1 MLAKL
6 AFGNMRKLLHD
17 YAVYFLTLVLG
28 VAVFYA
34 FNTISVQGDFLRGD
48 VGEMLG
54 AAGQVLDGVTVFLAV
69 VLGFLM
75 VYANNFLMRR
85 RKKELGLYQV
95 LGMRTGQVTVVLA
108 LETLLVAAVSFG
120 VGIALGALLSQVL
133 LFVTARMF
141 ETTVQHFSFFFST
154 DAFLLTLRC
163 FGVIF
168 VVMMVFNWL
177 TLRRVRLIDLMGAA
191 RHNER
196 QFVRRVPL
204 AIVLTV
210 TGLVL
215 IGAAYWRLTRDG
227 FPTSGTAESQNGFL
241 ITTVMVVVGTFV
253 LFYGLAG
260 ALTALLTHLRGFYWR
275 DLHMFTTR
283 QIASRVNTTALSM
296 GVIALILFL
305 AMTAM
310 TTGMSICGTINS
322 VTRQGIPYSASIS
335 VTPAV
340 DSTDAIDLEAE
351 VAKAGVDLS
360 KVGRHASMRVA
371 LIESELRGD
380 TSAYQR
386 MSQLTG
392 ESVPKGYEHVVLC
405 EAVGIS
411 DYNAVRELLGLEP
424 VSLDNGRYLMLCNMD
439 NAKGFVNKALEEGFT
454 LDVGGVTLSPA
465 RTTVIDDASAVL
477 QDSAGGLT
485 PGTYVVPD
493 DIAKSIPTEYCTII
507 NIMYKGSTEEGDAAL
522 KGLEATLASNLDG
535 RVAMVGVQTATDV
548 LADGT
553 STTGLISYMAIY
565 IGFVLV
571 IACAAILAIQQLS
584 NASDASGSYRTLSE
598 LGCSER
604 LVFGSLRS
612 QVTLAFVLP
621 LVVGMAHSLCALG
634 AINELVSVLGYSDM
648 IGNMTLG
655 LALFA
660 LVYGGYLALT
670 YRMAHGIV
678 RSAVRTTR
686 RAL

>member
-6 AFGNMRKLLHD
+6 AFGNMRKLVHD
-17 YAVYFLTLVLG
+17 YAVYFVTLVMG

-34 FNTISVQGDFLRGD
+34 FNTISVQGNFLRGD
-48 VGEMLG
+48 VGQTLS
-54 AAGQVLDGVTVFLAV
+54 AAGQLLDGITVFLAV

-85 RKKELGLYQV
+85 RKRELGLYQV
-95 LGMRTGQVTVVLA
+95 LGMRTGQVNAILA
-108 LETLLVAAVSFG
+108 LETLIVALASFG
-120 VGIALGALLSQVL
+120 VGIALGALVSQVL

-141 ETTVQHFSFFFST
+141 ETTVQHFSFFFSS
-154 DAFLLTLRC
+154 DALLLTLRC

-168 VVMMVFNWL
+168 VVMMAFNWL
-177 TLRRVRLIDLMGAA
+177 TLRRVRLIELMGAA

-210 TGLVL
+210 AGLVL
-215 IGAAYWRLTRDG
+215 VGVAYWRLTRDG
-227 FPTSGTAESQNGFL
+227 FPTSGTAESQSGFL
-241 ITTVMVVVGTFV
+241 VTTAMVVVGTFV

-260 ALTALLTHLRGFYWR
+260 ALTALITHLRGFYWR
-275 DLHMFTTR
+275 GLHMFTAR

-310 TTGMSICGTINS
+310 TAGMSICGTINS
-322 VTRQGIPYSASIS
+322 VARQGIPYSASIS
-335 VTPAV
+335 ATPGD
-340 DSTDAIDLEAE
+340 DSTDSIDLEAE

-371 LIESELRGD
+371 YIESELSGK
-380 TSAYQR
+380 TSAYRR
-386 MSQLTG
+386 MSRLTG
-392 ESVPKGYEHVVLC
+392 KSVPKGYEHVVLY

-411 DYNAVRELLGLEP
+411 DYNAARSLLGLRP
-424 VSLDNGRYLMLCNMD
+424 MSLKDGHYLMLCNMD
-439 NAKGFVNKALEEGFT
+439 NAKGFVNKALEQGFALDIAGTT
-454 LDVGGVTLSPA
+454 LTPERS
-465 RTTVIDDASAVL
+465 TVIDDASAIL

-493 DIAKSIPTEYCTII
+493 DVTKAIPTNDRTII
-507 NIMYKGSTEEGDAAL
+507 NVMYKGSREKGDAAL
-522 KGLEATLASNLDG
+522 KGLEAKLRRSLDG
-535 RVAMVGVQTATDV
+535 RVGMVDVETATDV
-548 LADGT
+548 LQSGT

-584 NASDASGSYRTLSE
+584 AASDASPSYRTLSE
-598 LGCSER
+598 LGCPER
-604 LVFGSLRS
+604 LIFGSLRT
-612 QVTLAFVLP
+612 QVAMAFVLP
-621 LVVGMAHSLCALG
+621 LIVGMSHSLCALG

-670 YRMAHGIV
+670 YRMAHGLVRGAV
-678 RSAVRTTR
+678 RSARH
-686 RAL
+686 AL

>member
-34 FNTISVQGDFLRGD
+34 FNTMSVQGDFLRGD
-48 VGEMLG
+48 VGETLSQV
-54 AAGQVLDGVTVFLAV
+54 GQILDGLTVFLAV
-69 VLGFLM
+69 ILGFLM

-95 LGMRTGQVTVVLA
+95 LGMRTGQVNVVLA

-120 VGIALGALLSQVL
+120 VGIALGVLVSQVL

-141 ETTVQHFSFFFST
+141 ATTVQHFSFFFST
-154 DAFLLTLRC
+154 DAFMLTLAC

-168 VVMMVFNWL
+168 VVMMLFNWI
-177 TLRRVRLIDLMGAA
+177 TLRRVRLIDLMSSA
-191 RHNER
+191 RQNEK
-196 QFVRRVPL
+196 QFVRRLPL
-204 AIVLTV
+204 SIVLTAA
-210 TGLVL
+210 GLVL
-215 IGAAYWRLTRDG
+215 MGVAYWRLIRDG
-227 FPTSGTAESQNGFL
+227 FPMDNSMQGGFI
-241 ITTVMVVVGTFV
+241 ITTIMVAVGTFV
-253 LFYGLAG
+253 FFYGLAG
-260 ALTALLTHLRGFYWR
+260 TLTALLTHMRGFYWR

-310 TTGMSICGTINS
+310 TTGMSICNTLNAMVEKGT
-322 VTRQGIPYSASIS
+322 PYSASIS
-335 VTPAV
+335 VLPTDPVA
-340 DSTDAIDLEAE
+340 DSIDLEAE
-351 VAKAGVDLS
+351 VAKVGIDLS
-360 KVGRHASMRVA
+360 AVGSHATVRIAV
-371 LIESELRGD
+371 IPSELEGA
-380 TSAYQR
+380 TSTFQR
-386 MSQLTG
+386 ISELTG
-392 ESVPKGYEHVVLC
+392 ETIPKGFEHAMVGEVVSL
-405 EAVGIS
+405 S
-411 DYNAVRELLGLEP
+411 DYNAARALLGMEP
-424 VSLDNGRYLMLCNMD
+424 VSLADGQYLLLCNMD
-439 NAKGFVNKALEEGFT
+439 QVEPFVNGGLEKGFSVT
-454 LDVGGVTLSPA
+454 VGDVTLTPA
-465 RTTVIDDASAVL
+465 RATVIDDASAVL
-477 QDSAGGLT
+477 QDNGLGAN
-485 PGTYVVPD
+485 PGTFVVAD
-493 DIAKSIPTEYCTII
+493 DLAASLPTYQQVIDV
-507 NIMYKGSTEEGDAAL
+507 MYAGPTEEGDAAL
-522 KGLEATLASNLDG
+522 KGLEERLSDSLGERSALTTVDTVTS
-535 RVAMVGVQTATDV
+535 V

-553 STTGLISYMAIY
+553 TTTGLISYMAIY

-584 NASDASGSYRTLSE
+584 NASDSAGSYRTLSE

-604 LVFGSLRS
+604 LIFGSLRA
-612 QVTLAFVLP
+612 QVAIAFALP
-621 LVVGMAHSLCALG
+621 LAVGLAHSLCAISVL
-634 AINELVSVLGYSDM
+634 NELVSAFGYSDALD
-648 IGNMTLG
+648 GMTLG
-655 LALFA
+655 LVLFA

>member
-34 FNTISVQGDFLRGD
+34 FNTMSVQGDFLRGD
-48 VGEMLG
+48 VGETLSQV
-54 AAGQVLDGVTVFLAV
+54 GQILDGLTVFLAV
-69 VLGFLM
+69 ILGFLM

-95 LGMRTGQVTVVLA
+95 LGMRTGQVNVVLA

-120 VGIALGALLSQVL
+120 VGIALGVLVSQVL

-141 ETTVQHFSFFFST
+141 ATTVQHFSFFFST
-154 DAFLLTLRC
+154 DAFMLTLAC

-168 VVMMVFNWL
+168 VVMMLFNWI
-177 TLRRVRLIDLMGAA
+177 TLRRVRLIDLMSSA
-191 RHNER
+191 RQNEK
-196 QFVRRVPL
+196 QFVRRLPL
-204 AIVLTV
+204 SIVLTAA
-210 TGLVL
+210 GLVL
-215 IGAAYWRLTRDG
+215 MGVAYWRLIRDG
-227 FPTSGTAESQNGFL
+227 FPMDNSMQGGFI
-241 ITTVMVVVGTFV
+241 ITTIMVAVGTFV
-253 LFYGLAG
+253 FFYGLAG
-260 ALTALLTHLRGFYWR
+260 TLTALLTHMRGFYWR

-310 TTGMSICGTINS
+310 TTGMSICNTLNAMVEKGT
-322 VTRQGIPYSASIS
+322 PYSASIS
-335 VTPAV
+335 VLPMDPVA
-340 DSTDAIDLEAE
+340 DPIDLEAE
-351 VAKAGVDLS
+351 VAKVGIDLS
-360 KVGRHASMRVA
+360 AVGSHATVRIAV
-371 LIESELRGD
+371 IPSELEGA
-380 TSAYQR
+380 TSTFQR
-386 MSQLTG
+386 ISELTG
-392 ESVPKGYEHVVLC
+392 ETIPKGFEHAMVGEVVSL
-405 EAVGIS
+405 S
-411 DYNAVRELLGLEP
+411 DYNAARALLGMEP
-424 VSLDNGRYLMLCNMD
+424 VSLADGQYLLLCNMD
-439 NAKGFVNKALEEGFT
+439 QVEPFVNGGLEKGFSVT
-454 LDVGGVTLSPA
+454 VGDVTLTPA
-465 RTTVIDDASAVL
+465 RATVIDDASAVL
-477 QDSAGGLT
+477 QDNGLGAN
-485 PGTYVVPD
+485 PGTFVVAD
-493 DIAKSIPTEYCTII
+493 DLAASLPTYQQVIDV
-507 NIMYKGSTEEGDAAL
+507 MYAGPTEEGDAAL
-522 KGLEATLASNLDG
+522 KGLEERLSDSLGERSALTTVDTVTS
-535 RVAMVGVQTATDV
+535 V

-553 STTGLISYMAIY
+553 TTTGLISYMAIY

-584 NASDASGSYRTLSE
+584 NASDSAGSYRTLSE

-604 LVFGSLRS
+604 LIFGSLRA
-612 QVTLAFVLP
+612 QVAIAFALP
-621 LVVGMAHSLCALG
+621 LAVGLAHSLCA
-634 AINELVSVLGYSDM
+634 ISVVNELVSAFGYSDALD
-648 IGNMTLG
+648 GMTLG
-655 LALFA
+655 LVLFA

>member
-34 FNTISVQGDFLRGD
+34 FNTMSVQGDFLRGD
-48 VGEMLG
+48 VGETLSQV
-54 AAGQVLDGVTVFLAV
+54 GQILDGLTVFLAV
-69 VLGFLM
+69 ILGFLM

-95 LGMRTGQVTVVLA
+95 LGMRTGQVNVVLA

-120 VGIALGALLSQVL
+120 VGIALGVLVSQVL

-141 ETTVQHFSFFFST
+141 ATTVQHFSFFFST
-154 DAFLLTLRC
+154 DAFMLTLVC

-168 VVMMVFNWL
+168 VVMMLFNWI
-177 TLRRVRLIDLMGAA
+177 TLRRVRLIDLMSSA
-191 RHNER
+191 RQNEK
-196 QFVRRVPL
+196 QFVRRLPL
-204 AIVLTV
+204 SIVLTAA
-210 TGLVL
+210 GLVL
-215 IGAAYWRLTRDG
+215 MGVAYWRLIRDG
-227 FPTSGTAESQNGFL
+227 FPMDNSMQGGFI
-241 ITTVMVVVGTFV
+241 ITTVMVAAGTFV
-253 LFYGLAG
+253 FFYGLAG
-260 ALTALLTHLRGFYWR
+260 TLTALLTHMRGFYWR

-296 GVIALILFL
+296 GVIALILFF

-310 TTGMSICGTINS
+310 TTGMSICGAINS
-322 VTRQGIPYSASIS
+322 MTKQGIPYSASIS
-335 VTPAV
+335 ALPK
-340 DSTDAIDLEAE
+340 DGGENPIDLESE
-351 VAKAGVDLS
+351 VANAGVDLS
-360 KVGRHASMRVA
+360 RIGRHATARIAV
-371 LIESELRGD
+371 IESELSGEA
-380 TSAYQR
+380 SSYQR
-386 MSQLTG
+386 MSELTG
-392 ESVPKGYEHVVLC
+392 EDLPKGFERVMVGEVVS
-405 EAVGIS
+405 VS
-411 DYNAVRELLGLEP
+411 DYNALRELLGMEP
-424 VSLDNGRYLMLCNMD
+424 VSLKDGQYLFLCNMD
-439 NAKGFVNKALEEGFT
+439 NAKGFVNKALEKGFT
-454 LDVGGVTLSPA
+454 ATIGGTTLVPA
-465 RTTVIDDASAVL
+465 RSTVIDDAVVL
-477 QDSAGGLT
+477 QDTGAGLT
-485 PGTYVVPD
+485 PGIYVVPD
-493 DIAKSIPTEYCTII
+493 SVAATLPTYYNVIDV
-507 NIMYKGSTEEGDAAL
+507 MYAGSTEEGDAAL
-522 KGLEATLASNLDG
+522 EGLDGKLADNLGG
-535 RVAMVGVQTATDV
+535 RVALVGVETSTAV
-548 LADGT
+548 LEDGT
-553 STTGLISYMAIY
+553 SSTGLISYMAIY

-612 QVTLAFVLP
+612 QVALAFVLP
-621 LVVGMAHSLCALG
+621 LLVGMAHSLCALG
-634 AINELVSVLGYSDM
+634 VINELVSALGYSDM

-655 LALFA
+655 LVLFA

>member
-34 FNTISVQGDFLRGD
+34 FNTMSVQGDFLRGD
-48 VGEMLG
+48 VGETLSQV
-54 AAGQVLDGVTVFLAV
+54 GQILDGLTVFLAV
-69 VLGFLM
+69 ILGFLM

-95 LGMRTGQVTVVLA
+95 LGMRTGQVNVVLA

-120 VGIALGALLSQVL
+120 VGIALGVLVSQVL

-141 ETTVQHFSFFFST
+141 ATTVQHFSFFFST
-154 DAFLLTLRC
+154 DAFMLTLAC

-168 VVMMVFNWL
+168 VVMMLFNWI
-177 TLRRVRLIDLMGAA
+177 TLRRVRLIDLMSSA
-191 RHNER
+191 RQNEK
-196 QFVRRVPL
+196 QFVRRLPL
-204 AIVLTV
+204 SIVLTAA
-210 TGLVL
+210 GLVL
-215 IGAAYWRLTRDG
+215 MGVAYWRLIRDG
-227 FPTSGTAESQNGFL
+227 FPMDNSMQGGFI
-241 ITTVMVVVGTFV
+241 ITTIMVAVGTFV
-253 LFYGLAG
+253 FFYGLAG
-260 ALTALLTHLRGFYWR
+260 TLTALLTHMRGFYWR

-310 TTGMSICGTINS
+310 TTGMSICNTLNAMVEKGT
-322 VTRQGIPYSASIS
+322 PYSASIS
-335 VTPAV
+335 VLP
-340 DSTDAIDLEAE
+340 TDPVADPIDLEAE
-351 VAKAGVDLS
+351 VAKVGIDLS
-360 KVGRHASMRVA
+360 AVGSHATVRIAV
-371 LIESELRGD
+371 IPSELEGA
-380 TSAYQR
+380 TSTFQR
-386 MSQLTG
+386 ISELTG
-392 ESVPKGYEHVVLC
+392 ETIPKGFEHAMVGEVVSL
-405 EAVGIS
+405 S
-411 DYNAVRELLGLEP
+411 DYNAARALLGMEP
-424 VSLDNGRYLMLCNMD
+424 VSLADGQYLLLCNMD
-439 NAKGFVNKALEEGFT
+439 QVEPFVNGGLEKGFSVM
-454 LDVGGVTLSPA
+454 VGDVTLTPA
-465 RTTVIDDASAVL
+465 RATVIDDASAVL
-477 QDSAGGLT
+477 QDNGLGAN
-485 PGTYVVPD
+485 PGTFVVAD
-493 DIAKSIPTEYCTII
+493 DLAASLPTYQQVIDV
-507 NIMYKGSTEEGDAAL
+507 MYAGPTEEGDAAL
-522 KGLEATLASNLDG
+522 KGLEERLSDSLGERSALTTVDTVTS
-535 RVAMVGVQTATDV
+535 V

-553 STTGLISYMAIY
+553 TTTGLISYMAIY

-584 NASDASGSYRTLSE
+584 NASDSAGSYRTLSE

-604 LVFGSLRS
+604 LIFGSLRA
-612 QVTLAFVLP
+612 QVAIAFALP
-621 LVVGMAHSLCALG
+621 LAVGLAHSLCAISVL
-634 AINELVSVLGYSDM
+634 NELVSAFGYSDALD
-648 IGNMTLG
+648 GMTLG
-655 LALFA
+655 LVLFA

>member
-34 FNTISVQGDFLRGD
+34 FNTMSVQGDFLRGD
-48 VGEMLG
+48 VGETLSQV
-54 AAGQVLDGVTVFLAV
+54 GQILDGLTVFLAV
-69 VLGFLM
+69 ILGFLM

-95 LGMRTGQVTVVLA
+95 LGMRTGQVNVVLA

-120 VGIALGALLSQVL
+120 VGIALGVLVSQVL

-141 ETTVQHFSFFFST
+141 ATTVQHFSFFFST
-154 DAFLLTLRC
+154 DAFMLTLAC

-168 VVMMVFNWL
+168 VVMMLFNWI
-177 TLRRVRLIDLMGAA
+177 TLRRVRLIDLMSSA
-191 RHNER
+191 RQNEK
-196 QFVRRVPL
+196 QFVRRLPL
-204 AIVLTV
+204 SIVLTAA
-210 TGLVL
+210 GLVL
-215 IGAAYWRLTRDG
+215 MGVAYWRLIRDG
-227 FPTSGTAESQNGFL
+227 FPMDNSMQGGFI
-241 ITTVMVVVGTFV
+241 ITTIMVAVGTFV
-253 LFYGLAG
+253 FFYGLAG
-260 ALTALLTHLRGFYWR
+260 TLTALLTHMRGFYWR

-310 TTGMSICGTINS
+310 TTGMSICNTLNAMVEKGT
-322 VTRQGIPYSASIS
+322 PYSASIS
-335 VTPAV
+335 VLP
-340 DSTDAIDLEAE
+340 TDPVADPIDLEAE
-351 VAKAGVDLS
+351 VAKVGIDLS
-360 KVGRHASMRVA
+360 AVGSHTTVRIAV
-371 LIESELRGD
+371 IPSELEGA
-380 TSAYQR
+380 TSTFQR
-386 MSQLTG
+386 ISELTG
-392 ESVPKGYEHVVLC
+392 ETIPKGFEHAMVGEVVSL
-405 EAVGIS
+405 S
-411 DYNAVRELLGLEP
+411 DYNAARALLGMEP
-424 VSLDNGRYLMLCNMD
+424 VSLADGQYLLLCNMD
-439 NAKGFVNKALEEGFT
+439 QVEPFVNGGLEKGFSVT
-454 LDVGGVTLSPA
+454 VGDVTLTPA
-465 RTTVIDDASAVL
+465 RATVIDDASAVL
-477 QDSAGGLT
+477 QDNGLGAN
-485 PGTYVVPD
+485 PGTFVVAD
-493 DIAKSIPTEYCTII
+493 DLAASLPTYQQVIDV
-507 NIMYKGSTEEGDAAL
+507 MYAGPTEEGDAAL
-522 KGLEATLASNLDG
+522 KGLEERLSDSLGERSALTTVDTVTS
-535 RVAMVGVQTATDV
+535 V

-553 STTGLISYMAIY
+553 TTTGLISYMAIY

-584 NASDASGSYRTLSE
+584 NASDSAGSYRTLSE

-604 LVFGSLRS
+604 LIFGSLRA
-612 QVTLAFVLP
+612 QVAIAFALP
-621 LVVGMAHSLCALG
+621 LAVGLAHSLCAISVL
-634 AINELVSVLGYSDM
+634 NELVSAFGYSDALD
-648 IGNMTLG
+648 GMTLG
-655 LALFA
+655 LVLFA

>member
-34 FNTISVQGDFLRGD
+34 FNTMSVQGDFLRGD
-48 VGEMLG
+48 VGETLSQV
-54 AAGQVLDGVTVFLAV
+54 GQILDGLTVFLAV
-69 VLGFLM
+69 ILGFLM

-95 LGMRTGQVTVVLA
+95 LGMRTGQVNVVLA

-120 VGIALGALLSQVL
+120 VGIALGVLVSQVL

-141 ETTVQHFSFFFST
+141 ATTVQHFSFFFTT
-154 DAFLLTLRC
+154 DAFMLTLAC

-168 VVMMVFNWL
+168 VVMMLFNWI
-177 TLRRVRLIDLMGAA
+177 TLRRVRLIDLMSSA
-191 RHNER
+191 RQNEK
-196 QFVRRVPL
+196 QFVRRLPL
-204 AIVLTV
+204 SIVLTAA
-210 TGLVL
+210 GLVL
-215 IGAAYWRLTRDG
+215 MGVAYWRLIRDG
-227 FPTSGTAESQNGFL
+227 FPMDNSMQGGFI
-241 ITTVMVVVGTFV
+241 ITTIMVAVGTFV
-253 LFYGLAG
+253 FFYGLAG
-260 ALTALLTHLRGFYWR
+260 TLTALLTHMRGFYWR

-310 TTGMSICGTINS
+310 TTGMSICNTLNAMVEKGT
-322 VTRQGIPYSASIS
+322 PYSASIS
-335 VTPAV
+335 VLP
-340 DSTDAIDLEAE
+340 TDPVADPIDLEAE
-351 VAKAGVDLS
+351 VAKVGIDLS
-360 KVGRHASMRVA
+360 AVGSHATVRIAV
-371 LIESELRGD
+371 IPSELEGA
-380 TSAYQR
+380 TSTFQR
-386 MSQLTG
+386 ISELTG
-392 ESVPKGYEHVVLC
+392 ETIPKGFEHAMVGEVVSL
-405 EAVGIS
+405 S
-411 DYNAVRELLGLEP
+411 DYNAARALLGMEP
-424 VSLDNGRYLMLCNMD
+424 VSLADGQYLLLCNMD
-439 NAKGFVNKALEEGFT
+439 QVEPFVNGGLEKGFSVT
-454 LDVGGVTLSPA
+454 VGDVTLTPA
-465 RTTVIDDASAVL
+465 RATVIDDASAVL
-477 QDSAGGLT
+477 QDNGLGAN
-485 PGTYVVPD
+485 PGTFVVAD
-493 DIAKSIPTEYCTII
+493 DLAASLPTYQQVIDV
-507 NIMYKGSTEEGDAAL
+507 MYAGPTEEGDAAL
-522 KGLEATLASNLDG
+522 KGLEERLSDSLGERSALTTVDTVTS
-535 RVAMVGVQTATDV
+535 V

-553 STTGLISYMAIY
+553 TTTGLISYMAIY

-584 NASDASGSYRTLSE
+584 NASDSAGSYRTLSE

-604 LVFGSLRS
+604 LIFGSLRA
-612 QVTLAFVLP
+612 QVAIAFALP
-621 LVVGMAHSLCALG
+621 LAVGLAHSLCAISVL
-634 AINELVSVLGYSDM
+634 NELVSAFGYSDALD
-648 IGNMTLG
+648 GMTLG
-655 LALFA
+655 LVLFA

>member
-1 MLAKL
+1 M
-6 AFGNMRKLLHD
+6 
-17 YAVYFLTLVLG
+17 
-28 VAVFYA
+28 
-34 FNTISVQGDFLRGD
+34 
-48 VGEMLG
+48 
-54 AAGQVLDGVTVFLAV
+54 
-69 VLGFLM
+69 
-75 VYANNFLMRR
+75 
-85 RKKELGLYQV
+85 
-95 LGMRTGQVTVVLA
+95 
-108 LETLLVAAVSFG
+108 
-120 VGIALGALLSQVL
+120 
-133 LFVTARMF
+133 
-141 ETTVQHFSFFFST
+141 
-154 DAFLLTLRC
+154 
-163 FGVIF
+163 
-168 VVMMVFNWL
+168 
-177 TLRRVRLIDLMGAA
+177 
-191 RHNER
+191 
-196 QFVRRVPL
+196 RRVPL
-204 AIVLTV
+204 AVALAV
-210 TGLVL
+210 VGLVL
-215 IGAAYWRLTRDG
+215 MGVAYWRLTRDG
-227 FPTSGTAESQNGFL
+227 FPTSGSTAVQNGFL
-241 ITTVMVVVGTFV
+241 ITTGMVVAGTFAF
-253 LFYGLAG
+253 FYGLAG

-296 GVIALILFL
+296 GVIALILFF

-310 TTGMSICGTINS
+310 TTGMSICGAINS

-335 VTPAV
+335 AAPAD
-340 DSTDAIDLEAE
+340 DSADPIDLEAE

-411 DYNAVRELLGLEP
+411 DYNAVRGLLGLEP
-424 VSLDNGRYLMLCNMD
+424 VSLEDGHYLTLCNMD

-493 DIAKSIPTEYCTII
+493 DVAKSIPTEYCTII

-584 NASDASGSYRTLSE
+584 AASDASASYRTLSE

-604 LVFGSLRS
+604 LIFGSLRT
-612 QVTLAFVLP
+612 QVAMAFVLP
-621 LVVGMAHSLCALG
+621 LIVGMAHSLCALG

>member
-34 FNTISVQGDFLRGD
+34 FNTMSVQGDFLRGD
-48 VGEMLG
+48 VGETLSQV
-54 AAGQVLDGVTVFLAV
+54 GQILDGLTVFLAV
-69 VLGFLM
+69 ILGFLM

-95 LGMRTGQVTVVLA
+95 LGMRTGQVNVVLA

-120 VGIALGALLSQVL
+120 VGIALGVLVSQVL

-141 ETTVQHFSFFFST
+141 ATTVQHFSFFFST
-154 DAFLLTLRC
+154 DAFMLTLAC

-168 VVMMVFNWL
+168 VVMMLFNWI
-177 TLRRVRLIDLMGAA
+177 TLRRVRLIDLMSSA
-191 RHNER
+191 RQNEK
-196 QFVRRVPL
+196 QFVRRLPL
-204 AIVLTV
+204 SIVLTAA
-210 TGLVL
+210 GLVL
-215 IGAAYWRLTRDG
+215 MGVAYWRLIRDG
-227 FPTSGTAESQNGFL
+227 FPMDNSMQGGFI
-241 ITTVMVVVGTFV
+241 ITTIMVAVGTFV
-253 LFYGLAG
+253 FFYGLAG
-260 ALTALLTHLRGFYWR
+260 TLTALLTHMRGFYWR

-310 TTGMSICGTINS
+310 TTGMSICNTLNAMVEKGT
-322 VTRQGIPYSASIS
+322 PYSASIS
-335 VTPAV
+335 VLP
-340 DSTDAIDLEAE
+340 TDPVADPIDLEAE
-351 VAKAGVDLS
+351 VAKVGIDLS
-360 KVGRHASMRVA
+360 AVGSHATVRIAV
-371 LIESELRGD
+371 IPSELEGA
-380 TSAYQR
+380 TSTFQR
-386 MSQLTG
+386 ISELTG
-392 ESVPKGYEHVVLC
+392 ETIPKGFEHAMVGEVVSL
-405 EAVGIS
+405 S
-411 DYNAVRELLGLEP
+411 DYNAARALLGMEP
-424 VSLDNGRYLMLCNMD
+424 VSLADGQYLLLCNMD
-439 NAKGFVNKALEEGFT
+439 QVEPFVNGGLEKGFSVT
-454 LDVGGVTLSPA
+454 VRDVTLTPA
-465 RTTVIDDASAVL
+465 RATVIDDASAVL
-477 QDSAGGLT
+477 QDNGLGAN
-485 PGTYVVPD
+485 PGTFVVAD
-493 DIAKSIPTEYCTII
+493 DLAASLPTYQQVIDV
-507 NIMYKGSTEEGDAAL
+507 MYAGPTEEGDAAL
-522 KGLEATLASNLDG
+522 KGLEERLSDSLGERSALTTVDTVTS
-535 RVAMVGVQTATDV
+535 V

-553 STTGLISYMAIY
+553 TTTGLISYMAIY

-584 NASDASGSYRTLSE
+584 NASDSAGSYRTLSE

-604 LVFGSLRS
+604 LIFGSLRA
-612 QVTLAFVLP
+612 QVAIAFALP
-621 LVVGMAHSLCALG
+621 LAVGLAHSLCAISVL
-634 AINELVSVLGYSDM
+634 NELVSAFGYSDALD
-648 IGNMTLG
+648 GMTLG
-655 LALFA
+655 LVLFA

>member
-34 FNTISVQGDFLRGD
+34 FNTMSVQGDFLRGD
-48 VGEMLG
+48 VAETLSQV
-54 AAGQVLDGVTVFLAV
+54 GQILDGLTVFLAV
-69 VLGFLM
+69 ILGFLM

-95 LGMRTGQVTVVLA
+95 LGMRTGQVNVVLA

-120 VGIALGALLSQVL
+120 VGIALGVLVSQVL

-141 ETTVQHFSFFFST
+141 ATTVQHFSFFFST
-154 DAFLLTLRC
+154 DAFMLTLAC

-168 VVMMVFNWL
+168 VVMMLFNWI
-177 TLRRVRLIDLMGAA
+177 TLRRVRLIDLMSSA
-191 RHNER
+191 RQNEK
-196 QFVRRVPL
+196 QFVRRLPL
-204 AIVLTV
+204 SIVLTAA
-210 TGLVL
+210 GLVL
-215 IGAAYWRLTRDG
+215 MGVAYWRLIRDG
-227 FPTSGTAESQNGFL
+227 FPMDNSMQGGFI
-241 ITTVMVVVGTFV
+241 ITTIMVAVGTFV
-253 LFYGLAG
+253 FFYGLAG
-260 ALTALLTHLRGFYWR
+260 TLTALLTHMRGFYWR

-310 TTGMSICGTINS
+310 TTGMSICNTLNAMVEKGT
-322 VTRQGIPYSASIS
+322 PYSASIS
-335 VTPAV
+335 VLP
-340 DSTDAIDLEAE
+340 TDPVADPIDLEAE
-351 VAKAGVDLS
+351 VAKVGIDLS
-360 KVGRHASMRVA
+360 AVGSHATVRIAV
-371 LIESELRGD
+371 IPSELEGA
-380 TSAYQR
+380 TSTFQR
-386 MSQLTG
+386 ISELTG
-392 ESVPKGYEHVVLC
+392 ETIPKGFEHAMVGEVVSL
-405 EAVGIS
+405 S
-411 DYNAVRELLGLEP
+411 DYNAARALLGMEP
-424 VSLDNGRYLMLCNMD
+424 VSLADGQYLLLCNMD
-439 NAKGFVNKALEEGFT
+439 QVEPFVNGGLEKGFSVT
-454 LDVGGVTLSPA
+454 VGDVTLTPA
-465 RTTVIDDASAVL
+465 RATVIDDASAVL
-477 QDSAGGLT
+477 QDNGLGAN
-485 PGTYVVPD
+485 PGTFVVAD
-493 DIAKSIPTEYCTII
+493 DLAASLPTYQQVIDV
-507 NIMYKGSTEEGDAAL
+507 MYAGPTEEGDAAL
-522 KGLEATLASNLDG
+522 KGLEERLSDSLGERSALTTVDTVTS
-535 RVAMVGVQTATDV
+535 V

-553 STTGLISYMAIY
+553 TTTGLISYMAIY

-584 NASDASGSYRTLSE
+584 NASDSAGSYRTLSE

-604 LVFGSLRS
+604 LIFGSLRA
-612 QVTLAFVLP
+612 QVAIAFALP
-621 LVVGMAHSLCALG
+621 LAVGLAHSLCAISVL
-634 AINELVSVLGYSDM
+634 NELVSAFGYSDALD
-648 IGNMTLG
+648 GMTLG
-655 LALFA
+655 LVLFA

>member
-34 FNTISVQGDFLRGD
+34 FNTMSVQGDFLRGD
-48 VGEMLG
+48 VGETLSQV
-54 AAGQVLDGVTVFLAV
+54 GQTLDGLTVFLAV
-69 VLGFLM
+69 ILGFLM

-95 LGMRTGQVTVVLA
+95 LGMRTGQVNVVLA

-120 VGIALGALLSQVL
+120 VGIALGVLVSQVL

-141 ETTVQHFSFFFST
+141 ATTVQHFSFFFST
-154 DAFLLTLRC
+154 DAFMLTLAC

-168 VVMMVFNWL
+168 VVMMLFNWI
-177 TLRRVRLIDLMGAA
+177 TLRRVRLIDLMSSA
-191 RHNER
+191 RQNEK
-196 QFVRRVPL
+196 QFVRRLPL
-204 AIVLTV
+204 SIVLTAA
-210 TGLVL
+210 GLVL
-215 IGAAYWRLTRDG
+215 MGVAYWRLIRDG
-227 FPTSGTAESQNGFL
+227 FPMDNSMQGGFI
-241 ITTVMVVVGTFV
+241 ITTIMVAVGTFV
-253 LFYGLAG
+253 FFYGLAG
-260 ALTALLTHLRGFYWR
+260 TLTALLTHMRGFYWR

-310 TTGMSICGTINS
+310 TTGMSICNTLNAMAEKGT
-322 VTRQGIPYSASIS
+322 PYSASIS
-335 VTPAV
+335 VLP
-340 DSTDAIDLEAE
+340 TDPVADPIDLEAE
-351 VAKAGVDLS
+351 VEKAGVDLPA
-360 KVGRHASMRVA
+360 VGSHATVRIAV
-371 LIESELRGD
+371 IPSELEGD
-380 TSAYQR
+380 TSTFQR
-386 MSQLTG
+386 ISELTG
-392 ESVPKGYEHVVLC
+392 ETIPKGFEHAMVGEVVSL
-405 EAVGIS
+405 S
-411 DYNAVRELLGLEP
+411 DYNAARALLGMEP
-424 VSLDNGRYLMLCNMD
+424 VSLGEGQYLLLCNMD
-439 NAKGFVNKALEEGFT
+439 QVEPFVNGGLEKGFAITVGDAT
-454 LDVGGVTLSPA
+454 LTPA
-465 RTTVIDDASAVL
+465 RATVIDDASAVL
-477 QDSAGGLT
+477 QDTGVGSN
-485 PGTYVVPD
+485 PGTFVVAD
-493 DIAKSIPTEYCTII
+493 SVAAGLPTYQSVID
-507 NIMYKGSTEEGDAAL
+507 IMYAGSTEQGDAAL
-522 KGLEATLASNLDG
+522 KGLEERLDDSLGERSALTTVDTVAS
-535 RVAMVGVQTATDV
+535 V

-553 STTGLISYMAIY
+553 TTTGLISYMAIY

-604 LVFGSLRS
+604 LIFGSLRA
-612 QVTLAFVLP
+612 QVAIAFVLP
-621 LVVGMAHSLCALG
+621 LAVGLSHSLCA
-634 AINELVSVLGYSDM
+634 ISVVNELVSAFGYSDALD
-648 IGNMTLG
+648 GMTLG
-655 LALFA
+655 LVLFA

>member
-34 FNTISVQGDFLRGD
+34 FNTMSVQGDFLRGD
-48 VGEMLG
+48 VGETLSQV
-54 AAGQVLDGVTVFLAV
+54 GQILDGLTVFLAV
-69 VLGFLM
+69 ILGFLM

-95 LGMRTGQVTVVLA
+95 LGMRTGQVNVVLA

-120 VGIALGALLSQVL
+120 VGIALGVLVSQVL

-141 ETTVQHFSFFFST
+141 ATTVQHFSFFFST
-154 DAFLLTLRC
+154 DAFMLTLAC

-168 VVMMVFNWL
+168 VVMMLFNWI
-177 TLRRVRLIDLMGAA
+177 TLRRVRLIDLMSSA
-191 RHNER
+191 RQNEK
-196 QFVRRVPL
+196 QFVRRLPL
-204 AIVLTV
+204 SIVLTAA
-210 TGLVL
+210 GLVL
-215 IGAAYWRLTRDG
+215 MGVAYWRLIRDG
-227 FPTSGTAESQNGFL
+227 FPMDNSMQGGFI
-241 ITTVMVVVGTFV
+241 ITTVMVAVGTFV
-253 LFYGLAG
+253 FFYGLAG
-260 ALTALLTHLRGFYWR
+260 TLTALLTHMRGFYWR

-310 TTGMSICGTINS
+310 TTGMSICNTLNAMAEKGT
-322 VTRQGIPYSASIS
+322 PYSASIS
-335 VTPAV
+335 VLP
-340 DSTDAIDLEAE
+340 TDPVADPIDLEAE
-351 VAKAGVDLS
+351 VAKVGVDLS
-360 KVGRHASMRVA
+360 AVGSHATVRIAVVP
-371 LIESELRGD
+371 SELEGD
-380 TSAYQR
+380 TSTLQR
-386 MSQLTG
+386 ISELTG
-392 ESVPKGYEHVVLC
+392 ESIPKGFEHAMVGEVVSL
-405 EAVGIS
+405 S
-411 DYNAVRELLGLEP
+411 DYNAARALLGMEP
-424 VSLDNGRYLMLCNMD
+424 VSLDEGHYLLLCNMD
-439 NAKGFVNKALEEGFT
+439 QVEPFVNGGLEKGFSVTVGAAT
-454 LDVGGVTLSPA
+454 LTPA

-477 QDSAGGLT
+477 QDNGLGAN
-485 PGTYVVPD
+485 PGTFVVAD
-493 DIAKSIPTEYCTII
+493 DLAASLPTYQQVVDV
-507 NIMYKGSTEEGDAAL
+507 MYAGPTEEGDAAL
-522 KGLEATLASNLDG
+522 KGLEERLGDSLGERSALTTVDTVTS
-535 RVAMVGVQTATDV
+535 V

-553 STTGLISYMAIY
+553 TTTGLISYMAIY

-584 NASDASGSYRTLSE
+584 NASDSAGSYRTLSE

-604 LVFGSLRS
+604 LIFGSLRA
-612 QVTLAFVLP
+612 QVAIAFVLP
-621 LVVGMAHSLCALG
+621 LAVGLSHSLCA
-634 AINELVSVLGYSDM
+634 ISVVNELVSAFGYSDALD
-648 IGNMTLG
+648 GMTLG
-655 LALFA
+655 LVLFA

>member
-34 FNTISVQGDFLRGD
+34 FNTMSVQGDFLRGD
-48 VGEMLG
+48 VGETLSQV
-54 AAGQVLDGVTVFLAV
+54 GQILDGLTVFLAV
-69 VLGFLM
+69 ILGFLM

-95 LGMRTGQVTVVLA
+95 LGMRTGQVNVVLA

-120 VGIALGALLSQVL
+120 VGIALGVLVSQVL

-141 ETTVQHFSFFFST
+141 ATTVQHFSFFFST
-154 DAFLLTLRC
+154 DAFMLTLAC

-168 VVMMVFNWL
+168 VVMMLFNWI
-177 TLRRVRLIDLMGAA
+177 TLRRVRLIDLMSSA
-191 RHNER
+191 RQNEK
-196 QFVRRVPL
+196 QFVRRLPL
-204 AIVLTV
+204 SIVLTAA
-210 TGLVL
+210 GLVL
-215 IGAAYWRLTRDG
+215 MGVAYWRLIRDG
-227 FPTSGTAESQNGFL
+227 FPMDNSMQGGFI
-241 ITTVMVVVGTFV
+241 ITTIMVAVGTFV
-253 LFYGLAG
+253 FFYGLAG
-260 ALTALLTHLRGFYWR
+260 TLTALLTHMRGFYWR

-310 TTGMSICGTINS
+310 TTGMSICNTLNAMVEKGT
-322 VTRQGIPYSASIS
+322 PYSASIS
-335 VTPAV
+335 VLP
-340 DSTDAIDLEAE
+340 TDPVADPIDLEVE
-351 VAKAGVDLS
+351 VAKVGIDLS
-360 KVGRHASMRVA
+360 AVGSHATVRIAV
-371 LIESELRGD
+371 IPSELEGA
-380 TSAYQR
+380 TSTFQR
-386 MSQLTG
+386 ISELTG
-392 ESVPKGYEHVVLC
+392 ETIPKGFEHAMVGEVVSL
-405 EAVGIS
+405 S
-411 DYNAVRELLGLEP
+411 DYNAARALLGMEP
-424 VSLDNGRYLMLCNMD
+424 VSLADGQYLLLCNMD
-439 NAKGFVNKALEEGFT
+439 QVEPFVNGGLEKGFSVT
-454 LDVGGVTLSPA
+454 VGDVTLTPA
-465 RTTVIDDASAVL
+465 RATVIDDASAVL
-477 QDSAGGLT
+477 QDNGLGAN
-485 PGTYVVPD
+485 PGTFVVAD
-493 DIAKSIPTEYCTII
+493 DLAASLPTYQQVIDV
-507 NIMYKGSTEEGDAAL
+507 MYAGPTEEGDAAL
-522 KGLEATLASNLDG
+522 KGLEERLSDSLGERSALTTVDTVTS
-535 RVAMVGVQTATDV
+535 V

-553 STTGLISYMAIY
+553 TTTGLISYMAIY

-584 NASDASGSYRTLSE
+584 NASDSAGSYRTLSE

-604 LVFGSLRS
+604 LIFGSLRA
-612 QVTLAFVLP
+612 QVAIAFALP
-621 LVVGMAHSLCALG
+621 LAVGLAHSLCAISVL
-634 AINELVSVLGYSDM
+634 NELVSAFGYSDALD
-648 IGNMTLG
+648 GMTLG
-655 LALFA
+655 LVLFA

>member
-34 FNTISVQGDFLRGD
+34 FNTMSVQGDFLRGD
-48 VGEMLG
+48 VGETLSQV
-54 AAGQVLDGVTVFLAV
+54 GQILDGLTVFLAV
-69 VLGFLM
+69 ILGFLM

-95 LGMRTGQVTVVLA
+95 LGMRTGQVNVVLA

-120 VGIALGALLSQVL
+120 VGIALGVLVSQVL

-141 ETTVQHFSFFFST
+141 ATTVQHFSFFFST
-154 DAFLLTLRC
+154 DAFMLTLAC

-168 VVMMVFNWL
+168 VVMMLFNWI
-177 TLRRVRLIDLMGAA
+177 TLRRVRLIDLMSSA
-191 RHNER
+191 RQNEK
-196 QFVRRVPL
+196 QFVRRLPL
-204 AIVLTV
+204 SIVLTAA
-210 TGLVL
+210 GLVL
-215 IGAAYWRLTRDG
+215 MGVAYWRLIRDG
-227 FPTSGTAESQNGFL
+227 FPMDNSMQGGFI
-241 ITTVMVVVGTFV
+241 ITTIMVAVGTFV
-253 LFYGLAG
+253 FFYGLAG
-260 ALTALLTHLRGFYWR
+260 TLTALLTHMRGFYWR

-310 TTGMSICGTINS
+310 TTGMSICNTLNAMVEKGT
-322 VTRQGIPYSASIS
+322 PYSASIS
-335 VTPAV
+335 VLP
-340 DSTDAIDLEAE
+340 TDPVADPIDLEAE
-351 VAKAGVDLS
+351 VAKVGIDLS
-360 KVGRHASMRVA
+360 AVGSHATVRIAV
-371 LIESELRGD
+371 IPSELEGA
-380 TSAYQR
+380 TSTFQR
-386 MSQLTG
+386 ISELTG
-392 ESVPKGYEHVVLC
+392 ETIPKGFEHAMVGEVVSL
-405 EAVGIS
+405 S
-411 DYNAVRELLGLEP
+411 DYNAARALLGMEP
-424 VSLDNGRYLMLCNMD
+424 VSLADGQYLLLCNMD
-439 NAKGFVNKALEEGFT
+439 QVEPFVNGGLEKGFSVT
-454 LDVGGVTLSPA
+454 VGDVTLTPA
-465 RTTVIDDASAVL
+465 RATVIDDASAVL
-477 QDSAGGLT
+477 QDNGLGAN
-485 PGTYVVPD
+485 PGTFVVAD
-493 DIAKSIPTEYCTII
+493 DLAASLPTYQQVIDV
-507 NIMYKGSTEEGDAAL
+507 MYAGPTEEGDAAL
-522 KGLEATLASNLDG
+522 KGLEERLSDSLGERSALTTVDTVTS
-535 RVAMVGVQTATDV
+535 V

-553 STTGLISYMAIY
+553 TTTGLISYMAIY

-584 NASDASGSYRTLSE
+584 NASDSAGSYRTLSE

-604 LVFGSLRS
+604 LIFGSLRA
-612 QVTLAFVLP
+612 QVAIAFALP
-621 LVVGMAHSLCALG
+621 LAVGLAHSLCAISVL
-634 AINELVSVLGYSDM
+634 NELVSAFGYSDALD
-648 IGNMTLG
+648 GMTLG
-655 LALFA
+655 LVLFA

>member
-34 FNTISVQGDFLRGD
+34 FNTMSVQGDFLRGD
-48 VGEMLG
+48 VGETLSQV
-54 AAGQVLDGVTVFLAV
+54 GQILDGLTVFLAV
-69 VLGFLM
+69 ILGFLM

-95 LGMRTGQVTVVLA
+95 LGMRTRQVNVVLA

-120 VGIALGALLSQVL
+120 VGIALGVLVSQVL

-141 ETTVQHFSFFFST
+141 ATTVQHFSFFFST
-154 DAFLLTLRC
+154 DAFMLTLVC

-168 VVMMVFNWL
+168 VVMMLFNWI
-177 TLRRVRLIDLMGAA
+177 TLRRVRLIDLMSSA
-191 RHNER
+191 RQNEK
-196 QFVRRVPL
+196 QFVRRLPL
-204 AIVLTV
+204 SIVLTAA
-210 TGLVL
+210 GLVL
-215 IGAAYWRLTRDG
+215 MGVAYWRLIRDG
-227 FPTSGTAESQNGFL
+227 FPMDNSMQGGFI
-241 ITTVMVVVGTFV
+241 ITTVMVAAGTFV
-253 LFYGLAG
+253 FFYGLAG
-260 ALTALLTHLRGFYWR
+260 TLTALLTHMRGFYWR

-310 TTGMSICGTINS
+310 TTGMSICNTLNAMAEKGT
-322 VTRQGIPYSASIS
+322 PYSASIS
-335 VTPAV
+335 VLPADPV
-340 DSTDAIDLEAE
+340 ADPIDLEAE
-351 VAKAGVDLS
+351 VGKAGVDLS
-360 KVGRHASMRVA
+360 AVGSHATVRIAV
-371 LIESELRGD
+371 IPSELEGA
-380 TSAYQR
+380 TSTFQR
-386 MSQLTG
+386 ISELTG
-392 ESVPKGYEHVVLC
+392 ETIPKGFEHAMVGEVVSL
-405 EAVGIS
+405 S
-411 DYNAVRELLGLEP
+411 DFNAVRALLGMEP
-424 VSLDNGRYLMLCNMD
+424 VSLDEGQYLLLCNMD
-439 NAKGFVNKALEEGFT
+439 QVEPFVNGGLEKGFSVTVGAAT
-454 LDVGGVTLSPA
+454 LTPA

-477 QDSAGGLT
+477 QDNGLGAN
-485 PGTYVVPD
+485 PGTFVVAD
-493 DIAKSIPTEYCTII
+493 DLAASLPTYQQVIDV
-507 NIMYKGSTEEGDAAL
+507 MYAGPTEEGDAAL
-522 KGLEATLASNLDG
+522 KGLEERLDDSLG
-535 RVAMVGVQTATDV
+535 ERSALTTVDTVTSV

-553 STTGLISYMAIY
+553 TTTGLISYMAIY

-584 NASDASGSYRTLSE
+584 NASDSAGSYRTLSE

-604 LVFGSLRS
+604 LIFGSLRA
-612 QVTLAFVLP
+612 QVAIAFVLP
-621 LVVGMAHSLCALG
+621 LAVGLSHSLCA
-634 AINELVSVLGYSDM
+634 ISVVNELVSAFGYSDALD
-648 IGNMTLG
+648 GMTLG
-655 LALFA
+655 LVLFA

>member
-34 FNTISVQGDFLRGD
+34 FNTMSVQGDFLRGD
-48 VGEMLG
+48 VGETLSQV
-54 AAGQVLDGVTVFLAV
+54 GQILDGLTVFLAV
-69 VLGFLM
+69 ILGFLM

-95 LGMRTGQVTVVLA
+95 LGMRTGQVNVVLA

-120 VGIALGALLSQVL
+120 VGIALGVLVSQVL

-141 ETTVQHFSFFFST
+141 ATTVQHFSFFFST
-154 DAFLLTLRC
+154 DAFMLTLAC

-168 VVMMVFNWL
+168 VVMMLFNWI
-177 TLRRVRLIDLMGAA
+177 TLRRVRLIDLMSSA
-191 RHNER
+191 RQNEK
-196 QFVRRVPL
+196 QFVRRLPL
-204 AIVLTV
+204 SIVLTAA
-210 TGLVL
+210 GLVL
-215 IGAAYWRLTRDG
+215 MGVAYWRLIRDG
-227 FPTSGTAESQNGFL
+227 FPMDNSMQGGFI
-241 ITTVMVVVGTFV
+241 ITTIMVAVGTFV
-253 LFYGLAG
+253 FFYGLAG
-260 ALTALLTHLRGFYWR
+260 TLTALLTHMRGFYWR

-310 TTGMSICGTINS
+310 TTGMSICNTLNAMVEKGT
-322 VTRQGIPYSASIS
+322 PYSASIS
-335 VTPAV
+335 VLP
-340 DSTDAIDLEAE
+340 TDPVADPIDLEAE
-351 VAKAGVDLS
+351 VAKVGIDLS
-360 KVGRHASMRVA
+360 AVGSHATVRIAV
-371 LIESELRGD
+371 IPSELEGA
-380 TSAYQR
+380 TSTFQR
-386 MSQLTG
+386 ISELTG
-392 ESVPKGYEHVVLC
+392 ETIPKGFEHAMVGEVVSL
-405 EAVGIS
+405 S
-411 DYNAVRELLGLEP
+411 DYNAARALLGMEP
-424 VSLDNGRYLMLCNMD
+424 VSLADGQYLLLCNMD
-439 NAKGFVNKALEEGFT
+439 QVEPFVNGGLEKGFSVT
-454 LDVGGVTLSPA
+454 VGDVTLTPA
-465 RTTVIDDASAVL
+465 RATVIDDASAVL
-477 QDSAGGLT
+477 QDNGLGAN
-485 PGTYVVPD
+485 PGTFVVAD
-493 DIAKSIPTEYCTII
+493 DLAASLPTYQQVIDV
-507 NIMYKGSTEEGDAAL
+507 MYAGPTEEGDAAL
-522 KGLEATLASNLDG
+522 KGLEERLSDSLGERSALTTVDTVTS
-535 RVAMVGVQTATDV
+535 V

-553 STTGLISYMAIY
+553 ATTGLISYMAIY

-584 NASDASGSYRTLSE
+584 NASDSAGSYRTLSE

-604 LVFGSLRS
+604 LIFGSLRA
-612 QVTLAFVLP
+612 QVAIAFALP
-621 LVVGMAHSLCALG
+621 LAVGLAHSLCAISVL
-634 AINELVSVLGYSDM
+634 NELVSAFGYSDALD
-648 IGNMTLG
+648 GMTLG
-655 LALFA
+655 LVLFA

>member
-34 FNTISVQGDFLRGD
+34 FNTMSVQGDFLRGD
-48 VGEMLG
+48 VGETLSQV
-54 AAGQVLDGVTVFLAV
+54 GQILDGLTVFLAV
-69 VLGFLM
+69 ILGFLM

-95 LGMRTGQVTVVLA
+95 LGMRTGQVNVVLA

-120 VGIALGALLSQVL
+120 VGIALGVLVSQVL

-141 ETTVQHFSFFFST
+141 ATTVQHFSFFFST
-154 DAFLLTLRC
+154 DAFMLTLAC

-168 VVMMVFNWL
+168 VVMMLFNWI
-177 TLRRVRLIDLMGAA
+177 TLRRVRLIDLMSSA
-191 RHNER
+191 RQNEK
-196 QFVRRVPL
+196 QFVRRLPL
-204 AIVLTV
+204 SIVLTAA
-210 TGLVL
+210 GLVL
-215 IGAAYWRLTRDG
+215 MGVAYWRLIRDG
-227 FPTSGTAESQNGFL
+227 FPMDNSMQGGSI
-241 ITTVMVVVGTFV
+241 ITTIMVAVGTFV
-253 LFYGLAG
+253 FFYGLAG
-260 ALTALLTHLRGFYWR
+260 TLTALLTHMRGFYWR

-310 TTGMSICGTINS
+310 TTGMSICNTLNAMVEKGT
-322 VTRQGIPYSASIS
+322 PYSASIS
-335 VTPAV
+335 VLP
-340 DSTDAIDLEAE
+340 TDPVADPIDLEAE
-351 VAKAGVDLS
+351 VAKVGIDLS
-360 KVGRHASMRVA
+360 AVGSHATVRIAV
-371 LIESELRGD
+371 IPSELEGA
-380 TSAYQR
+380 TSTFQR
-386 MSQLTG
+386 ISELTG
-392 ESVPKGYEHVVLC
+392 ETIPKGFEHAMVGEVVSL
-405 EAVGIS
+405 S
-411 DYNAVRELLGLEP
+411 DYNAARALLGMEP
-424 VSLDNGRYLMLCNMD
+424 VSLADGQYLLLCNMD
-439 NAKGFVNKALEEGFT
+439 QVEPFVNGGLEKGFSVT
-454 LDVGGVTLSPA
+454 VGDVTLTPA
-465 RTTVIDDASAVL
+465 RATVIDDASAVL
-477 QDSAGGLT
+477 QDNGLGAN
-485 PGTYVVPD
+485 PGTFVVAD
-493 DIAKSIPTEYCTII
+493 DLAASLPTYQQVIDV
-507 NIMYKGSTEEGDAAL
+507 MYAGPTEEGDAAL
-522 KGLEATLASNLDG
+522 KGLEERLSDSLGERSALTTVDTVTS
-535 RVAMVGVQTATDV
+535 V

-553 STTGLISYMAIY
+553 TTTGLISYMAIY

-584 NASDASGSYRTLSE
+584 NASDSAGSYRTLSE

-604 LVFGSLRS
+604 LIFGSLRA
-612 QVTLAFVLP
+612 QVAIAFALP
-621 LVVGMAHSLCALG
+621 LAVGLAHSLCAISVL
-634 AINELVSVLGYSDM
+634 NELVSAFGYSDALD
-648 IGNMTLG
+648 GMTLG
-655 LALFA
+655 LVLFA

>member
-34 FNTISVQGDFLRGD
+34 FNTMSVQGDFLRGD
-48 VGEMLG
+48 VGETLSQV
-54 AAGQVLDGVTVFLAV
+54 GQILDGLTVFLAV
-69 VLGFLM
+69 ILGFLM

-95 LGMRTGQVTVVLA
+95 LGMRTGQVNVVLA

-120 VGIALGALLSQVL
+120 VGIALGVLVSQVL

-141 ETTVQHFSFFFST
+141 ATTVQHFSFFFST
-154 DAFLLTLRC
+154 DAFMLTLAC

-168 VVMMVFNWL
+168 VVMMLFNWI
-177 TLRRVRLIDLMGAA
+177 TLRRVRLIDLMSSA
-191 RHNER
+191 RQNEK
-196 QFVRRVPL
+196 QFVRRLPL
-204 AIVLTV
+204 SIVLTAA
-210 TGLVL
+210 GLVL
-215 IGAAYWRLTRDG
+215 MGVAYWRLIRDG
-227 FPTSGTAESQNGFL
+227 FPMDNSMQGGFI
-241 ITTVMVVVGTFV
+241 ITTIMVAVGTFV
-253 LFYGLAG
+253 FFYGLAG
-260 ALTALLTHLRGFYWR
+260 TLTALLTHMRGFYWR

-310 TTGMSICGTINS
+310 TTGMSICNTLNAMVEKGT
-322 VTRQGIPYSASIS
+322 PYSASIS
-335 VTPAV
+335 VLP
-340 DSTDAIDLEAE
+340 TDPVADPIDLEAE
-351 VAKAGVDLS
+351 VAKVGIDLS
-360 KVGRHASMRVA
+360 AVGSHATVRIAVIS
-371 LIESELRGD
+371 SELEGA
-380 TSAYQR
+380 TSTFQR
-386 MSQLTG
+386 ISELTG
-392 ESVPKGYEHVVLC
+392 ETIPKGFEHAMVGEVVSL
-405 EAVGIS
+405 S
-411 DYNAVRELLGLEP
+411 DYNAARALLGMEP
-424 VSLDNGRYLMLCNMD
+424 VSLADGQYLLLCNMD
-439 NAKGFVNKALEEGFT
+439 QVEPFVNGGLEKGFSVT
-454 LDVGGVTLSPA
+454 VGDVTLTPA
-465 RTTVIDDASAVL
+465 RATVIDDASAVL
-477 QDSAGGLT
+477 QDNGLGAN
-485 PGTYVVPD
+485 PGTFVVAD
-493 DIAKSIPTEYCTII
+493 DLAASLPTYQQVIDV
-507 NIMYKGSTEEGDAAL
+507 MYAGPTEEGDAAL
-522 KGLEATLASNLDG
+522 KGLEERLSDSLGERSALTTVDTVTS
-535 RVAMVGVQTATDV
+535 V

-553 STTGLISYMAIY
+553 TTTGLISYMAIY

-584 NASDASGSYRTLSE
+584 NASDSAGSYRTLSE

-604 LVFGSLRS
+604 LIFGSLRA
-612 QVTLAFVLP
+612 QVAIAFALP
-621 LVVGMAHSLCALG
+621 LAVGLAHSLCAISVL
-634 AINELVSVLGYSDM
+634 NELVSAFGYSDALD
-648 IGNMTLG
+648 GMTLG
-655 LALFA
+655 LVLFA

>member
-34 FNTISVQGDFLRGD
+34 FNTMSVQGDFLRGD
-48 VGEMLG
+48 VGETLSQV
-54 AAGQVLDGVTVFLAV
+54 GQILDGLTVFLAV
-69 VLGFLM
+69 ILGFLM

-95 LGMRTGQVTVVLA
+95 LGMRTGQVNVVLA

-120 VGIALGALLSQVL
+120 VGIALGVLVSQVL

-141 ETTVQHFSFFFST
+141 ATTVQHFSFFFST
-154 DAFLLTLRC
+154 DAFMLTLAC

-168 VVMMVFNWL
+168 VVMMLFNWI
-177 TLRRVRLIDLMGAA
+177 TLRRVRLIDLMSSA
-191 RHNER
+191 RQNEK
-196 QFVRRVPL
+196 QFVRRLPL
-204 AIVLTV
+204 SIVLTAA
-210 TGLVL
+210 GLVL
-215 IGAAYWRLTRDG
+215 MGVAYWRLIRDG
-227 FPTSGTAESQNGFL
+227 FPMDNSMQGGFI
-241 ITTVMVVVGTFV
+241 ITTIMVAVGTFV
-253 LFYGLAG
+253 FFYGLAG
-260 ALTALLTHLRGFYWR
+260 TLTALLTHMRGFYWR

-310 TTGMSICGTINS
+310 TTGMSICNTLNAMVEKGT
-322 VTRQGIPYSASIS
+322 PYSASIS
-335 VTPAV
+335 VLP
-340 DSTDAIDLEAE
+340 TDPVADPIDLEAE
-351 VAKAGVDLS
+351 VAKVGIDLS
-360 KVGRHASMRVA
+360 AVGSHATVRIAV
-371 LIESELRGD
+371 IPSELEGA
-380 TSAYQR
+380 TSTFQR
-386 MSQLTG
+386 ISELTG
-392 ESVPKGYEHVVLC
+392 ETIPKGFEHAMVGEVVSL
-405 EAVGIS
+405 S
-411 DYNAVRELLGLEP
+411 DYNAARALLGMEL
-424 VSLDNGRYLMLCNMD
+424 VSLADGQYLLLCNMD
-439 NAKGFVNKALEEGFT
+439 QVEPFVNGGLEKGFSVT
-454 LDVGGVTLSPA
+454 VGDVTLTPA
-465 RTTVIDDASAVL
+465 RATVIDDASAVL
-477 QDSAGGLT
+477 QDNGLGAN
-485 PGTYVVPD
+485 PGTFVVAD
-493 DIAKSIPTEYCTII
+493 DLAASLPTYQQVIDV
-507 NIMYKGSTEEGDAAL
+507 MYAGPTEEGDAAL
-522 KGLEATLASNLDG
+522 KGLEERLSDSLGERSALTTVDTVTS
-535 RVAMVGVQTATDV
+535 V

-553 STTGLISYMAIY
+553 TTTGLISYMAIY

-584 NASDASGSYRTLSE
+584 NASDSAGSYRTLSE

-604 LVFGSLRS
+604 LIFGSLRA
-612 QVTLAFVLP
+612 QVAIAFALP
-621 LVVGMAHSLCALG
+621 LAVGLAHSLCAISVL
-634 AINELVSVLGYSDM
+634 NELVSAFGYSDALD
-648 IGNMTLG
+648 GMTLG
-655 LALFA
+655 LVLFA

>member
-48 VGEMLG
+48 VGATLKQV
-54 AAGQVLDGVTVFLAV
+54 GQILDGLTVFLAV

-95 LGMRTGQVTVVLA
+95 LGMRTGQVNAVLA
-108 LETLLVAAVSFG
+108 LETLIVAAISFG
-120 VGIALGALLSQVL
+120 VGIALGALVSQVL

-141 ETTVQHFSFFFST
+141 ETTVQHFSFFFSA
-154 DAFLLTLRC
+154 DALLLTLRC

-177 TLRRVRLIDLMGAA
+177 TLRRVRLIDLMSSA
-191 RHNER
+191 RQNEK
-196 QFVRRVPL
+196 QFVRRLPL
-204 AIVLTV
+204 SIVLAV
-210 TGLVL
+210 AGLVL
-215 IGAAYWRLTRDG
+215 MGVAYWRLTRDG
-227 FPTSGTAESQNGFL
+227 FPTSGSASSQEAFYV
-241 ITTVMVVVGTFV
+241 TTVMVIVGTFAF
-253 LFYGLAG
+253 FYGLAG

-296 GVIALILFL
+296 GVIALILF
-305 AMTAM
+305 
-310 TTGMSICGTINS
+310 MSICNAINAM
-322 VTRQGIPYSASIS
+322 TKQGIPYSASIS
-335 VTPAV
+335 VLPR
-340 DSTDAIDLEAE
+340 DGGEDPIDLESE

-360 KVGRHASMRVA
+360 KVGRHATARIAV
-371 LIESELRGD
+371 IESELSGEA
-380 TSAYQR
+380 SSYQR
-386 MSQLTG
+386 MSNLTG
-392 ESVPKGYEHVVLC
+392 ESIPNGFEHVM
-405 EAVGIS
+405 VGEVVSVS
-411 DYNAVRELLGLEP
+411 DYNALRGLLGMDP
-424 VSLDNGRYLMLCNMD
+424 VSLEDGQYLLLCNMD
-439 NAKGFVNKALEEGFT
+439 HAKEFVNKALEKGFT
-454 LDVGGVTLSPA
+454 ATIGETTLTPA
-465 RTTVIDDASAVL
+465 RSTVIDDAVVL
-477 QDSAGGLT
+477 QDTSAGLT
-485 PGTYVVPD
+485 PGIYVVPD
-493 DIAKSIPTEYCTII
+493 SVAATLPTYFNVIDV
-507 NIMYKGSTEEGDAAL
+507 MYSGSTEERDAAL
-522 KGLEATLASNLDG
+522 KGLEDKLADNLKG
-535 RVAMVGVQTATDV
+535 RAALVGVETATSV

-553 STTGLISYMAIY
+553 SSTGLISYMAIY

-598 LGCSER
+598 LGCSDR
-604 LVFGSLRS
+604 LIFGSLRS
-612 QVTLAFVLP
+612 QVVLAFVLP
-621 LVVGMAHSLCALG
+621 LIVGMAHSLCALG
-634 AINELVSVLGYSDM
+634 VINDLVSALGYSDM
-648 IGNMTLG
+648 ISNMTLG
-655 LALFA
+655 LGLFA

>member
-34 FNTISVQGDFLRGD
+34 FNTMSVQGDFLRGD
-48 VGEMLG
+48 VGETLSQV
-54 AAGQVLDGVTVFLAV
+54 GQILDGLTVFLAV
-69 VLGFLM
+69 ILGFLM

-95 LGMRTGQVTVVLA
+95 LGMRTGQVNVVLA

-120 VGIALGALLSQVL
+120 VGIALGVLVSQVL

-141 ETTVQHFSFFFST
+141 ATTVQHFSFFFST
-154 DAFLLTLRC
+154 DAFMLTLAC

-168 VVMMVFNWL
+168 VVMMLFNWI
-177 TLRRVRLIDLMGAA
+177 TLRRVRLIDLMSSA
-191 RHNER
+191 RQNEK
-196 QFVRRVPL
+196 QFVRRLPL
-204 AIVLTV
+204 SIVLTAA
-210 TGLVL
+210 GLVL
-215 IGAAYWRLTRDG
+215 MGVADWRLIRDG
-227 FPTSGTAESQNGFL
+227 FPMDNSMQGGFI
-241 ITTVMVVVGTFV
+241 ITTIMVAVGTFV
-253 LFYGLAG
+253 FFYGLAG
-260 ALTALLTHLRGFYWR
+260 TLTALLTHMRGFYWR

-310 TTGMSICGTINS
+310 TTGMSICNTLNAMVEKGT
-322 VTRQGIPYSASIS
+322 PYSASIS
-335 VTPAV
+335 VLPMDPVA
-340 DSTDAIDLEAE
+340 DPIDLEAE
-351 VAKAGVDLS
+351 VAKVGIDLS
-360 KVGRHASMRVA
+360 AVGSHATVRIAV
-371 LIESELRGD
+371 IPSELEGA
-380 TSAYQR
+380 TSTFQR
-386 MSQLTG
+386 ISELTG
-392 ESVPKGYEHVVLC
+392 ETIPKGFEHAMVGEVVSL
-405 EAVGIS
+405 S
-411 DYNAVRELLGLEP
+411 DYNAARALLGMEP
-424 VSLDNGRYLMLCNMD
+424 VSLADGQYLLLCNMD
-439 NAKGFVNKALEEGFT
+439 QVEPFVNGGLEKGFSVT
-454 LDVGGVTLSPA
+454 VGDVTLTPA
-465 RTTVIDDASAVL
+465 RATVIDDASAVL
-477 QDSAGGLT
+477 QDNGLGAN
-485 PGTYVVPD
+485 PGTFVVAD
-493 DIAKSIPTEYCTII
+493 DLAASLPTYQQVIDV
-507 NIMYKGSTEEGDAAL
+507 MYAGPTEEGDAAL
-522 KGLEATLASNLDG
+522 KGLEERLSDSLGERSALTTVDTVTS
-535 RVAMVGVQTATDV
+535 V

-553 STTGLISYMAIY
+553 TTTGLISYMAIY

-584 NASDASGSYRTLSE
+584 NASDSAGSYRTLSE

-604 LVFGSLRS
+604 LIFGSLRA
-612 QVTLAFVLP
+612 QVAIAFALP
-621 LVVGMAHSLCALG
+621 LAVGLAHSLCA
-634 AINELVSVLGYSDM
+634 ISVVNELVSAFGYSDALD
-648 IGNMTLG
+648 GMTLG
-655 LALFA
+655 LVLFA

>member
-34 FNTISVQGDFLRGD
+34 FNTMSVQGDFLRGD
-48 VGEMLG
+48 VGETLSQV
-54 AAGQVLDGVTVFLAV
+54 GQILDGLTVFLAV
-69 VLGFLM
+69 ILGFLM

-95 LGMRTGQVTVVLA
+95 LGMRTGQVNVVLA

-120 VGIALGALLSQVL
+120 VGIALGVLVSQVL

-141 ETTVQHFSFFFST
+141 ATTVQHFSFFFST
-154 DAFLLTLRC
+154 DAFMLTLAC

-168 VVMMVFNWL
+168 VVMMLFNWI
-177 TLRRVRLIDLMGAA
+177 TLRRVRLIDLMSSA
-191 RHNER
+191 RQNEK
-196 QFVRRVPL
+196 QFVRRLPL
-204 AIVLTV
+204 SSVLTAA
-210 TGLVL
+210 GLVL
-215 IGAAYWRLTRDG
+215 MGVAYWRLIRDG
-227 FPTSGTAESQNGFL
+227 FPMDNSMQGGFI
-241 ITTVMVVVGTFV
+241 ITTIMVAVGTFV
-253 LFYGLAG
+253 FFYGLAG
-260 ALTALLTHLRGFYWR
+260 TLTALLTHMRGFYWR

-310 TTGMSICGTINS
+310 TTGMSICNTLNAMVEKGT
-322 VTRQGIPYSASIS
+322 PYSASIS
-335 VTPAV
+335 VLP
-340 DSTDAIDLEAE
+340 TDPVADPIDLEAE
-351 VAKAGVDLS
+351 VAKVGIDLS
-360 KVGRHASMRVA
+360 AVGSHATVRIAV
-371 LIESELRGD
+371 IPSELEGA
-380 TSAYQR
+380 TSTFQR
-386 MSQLTG
+386 ISELTG
-392 ESVPKGYEHVVLC
+392 ETIPKGFEHAMVGEVVSL
-405 EAVGIS
+405 S
-411 DYNAVRELLGLEP
+411 DYNAARALLGMEP
-424 VSLDNGRYLMLCNMD
+424 VSLADGQYLLLCNMD
-439 NAKGFVNKALEEGFT
+439 QVEPFVNGGLEKGFSVT
-454 LDVGGVTLSPA
+454 VGDVTLTPA
-465 RTTVIDDASAVL
+465 RATVIDDASAVL
-477 QDSAGGLT
+477 QDNGLGAN
-485 PGTYVVPD
+485 PGTFVVAD
-493 DIAKSIPTEYCTII
+493 DLAASLPTYQQVIDV
-507 NIMYKGSTEEGDAAL
+507 MYAGPTEEGDAAL
-522 KGLEATLASNLDG
+522 KGLEERLSDSLGERSALTTVDTVTS
-535 RVAMVGVQTATDV
+535 V

-553 STTGLISYMAIY
+553 TTTGLISYMAIY

-584 NASDASGSYRTLSE
+584 NASDSAGSYRTLSE

-604 LVFGSLRS
+604 LIFGSLRA
-612 QVTLAFVLP
+612 QVAIAFALP
-621 LVVGMAHSLCALG
+621 LAVGLAHSLCAISVL
-634 AINELVSVLGYSDM
+634 NELVSAFGYSDALD
-648 IGNMTLG
+648 GMTLG
-655 LALFA
+655 LVLFA

>member
-34 FNTISVQGDFLRGD
+34 FNTMSVQGDFLRGD
-48 VGEMLG
+48 VGETLSQV
-54 AAGQVLDGVTVFLAV
+54 GQILDGLTVFLAV
-69 VLGFLM
+69 ILGFLM

-95 LGMRTGQVTVVLA
+95 LGMRTGQVNVVLA

-120 VGIALGALLSQVL
+120 VGIALGVLVSQVL

-141 ETTVQHFSFFFST
+141 ATTVQHFSFFFST
-154 DAFLLTLRC
+154 DAFMLTLAC

-168 VVMMVFNWL
+168 VVMMLFNWI
-177 TLRRVRLIDLMGAA
+177 TLRRVRLIDLMSSA
-191 RHNER
+191 RQNEK
-196 QFVRRVPL
+196 QFVRRLPL
-204 AIVLTV
+204 SIVLTAA
-210 TGLVL
+210 GLVL
-215 IGAAYWRLTRDG
+215 MGVAYWRLIRDG
-227 FPTSGTAESQNGFL
+227 FPMDNSMQGGFI
-241 ITTVMVVVGTFV
+241 ITTIMVAVGTFV
-253 LFYGLAG
+253 FFYGLAG
-260 ALTALLTHLRGFYWR
+260 TLTALLTHMRGFYWR

-310 TTGMSICGTINS
+310 TTGMSICNTLNAMVEKGT
-322 VTRQGIPYSASIS
+322 PYSASIS
-335 VTPAV
+335 VLP
-340 DSTDAIDLEAE
+340 TDPVADPIDLEAE
-351 VAKAGVDLS
+351 VAKVSIDLS
-360 KVGRHASMRVA
+360 AVGSHATVRIAV
-371 LIESELRGD
+371 IPSELEGA
-380 TSAYQR
+380 TSTFQR
-386 MSQLTG
+386 ISELTG
-392 ESVPKGYEHVVLC
+392 ETIPKGFEHAMVGEVVSL
-405 EAVGIS
+405 S
-411 DYNAVRELLGLEP
+411 DYNAARALLGMEP
-424 VSLDNGRYLMLCNMD
+424 VSLADGQYLLLCNMD
-439 NAKGFVNKALEEGFT
+439 QVEPFVNGGLEKGFSVT
-454 LDVGGVTLSPA
+454 VGDVTLTPA
-465 RTTVIDDASAVL
+465 RATVIDDASAVL
-477 QDSAGGLT
+477 QDNGLGAN
-485 PGTYVVPD
+485 PGTFVVAD
-493 DIAKSIPTEYCTII
+493 DLAASLPTYQQVIDV
-507 NIMYKGSTEEGDAAL
+507 MYAGPTEEGDAAL
-522 KGLEATLASNLDG
+522 KGLEERLSDSLGERSALTTVDTVTS
-535 RVAMVGVQTATDV
+535 V

-553 STTGLISYMAIY
+553 TTTGLISYMAIY

-584 NASDASGSYRTLSE
+584 NASDSAGSYRTLSE

-604 LVFGSLRS
+604 LIFGSLRA
-612 QVTLAFVLP
+612 QVAIAFALP
-621 LVVGMAHSLCALG
+621 LAVGLAHSLCAISVL
-634 AINELVSVLGYSDM
+634 NELVSAFGYSDALD
-648 IGNMTLG
+648 GMTLG
-655 LALFA
+655 LVLFA

>member
-34 FNTISVQGDFLRGD
+34 FNTMSVQGDFLRGD
-48 VGEMLG
+48 VGETLSQV
-54 AAGQVLDGVTVFLAV
+54 GQILDGLTVFLAV
-69 VLGFLM
+69 ILGFLM

-95 LGMRTGQVTVVLA
+95 LGMRTGQVNVVLA

-120 VGIALGALLSQVL
+120 VGIALGVLVSQVL

-141 ETTVQHFSFFFST
+141 ATTVQHFSFFFST
-154 DAFLLTLRC
+154 DAFMLTLAC

-168 VVMMVFNWL
+168 VVMMLFNWI
-177 TLRRVRLIDLMGAA
+177 TLRRVRLIDLMSSA
-191 RHNER
+191 RQNEK
-196 QFVRRVPL
+196 QFVRRLPL
-204 AIVLTV
+204 SIVLTAA
-210 TGLVL
+210 GLVL
-215 IGAAYWRLTRDG
+215 MGVAYWRLIRDG
-227 FPTSGTAESQNGFL
+227 FPMDNSMQGGFI
-241 ITTVMVVVGTFV
+241 ITTIMVAVGTFV
-253 LFYGLAG
+253 FFYGLAG
-260 ALTALLTHLRGFYWR
+260 TLTALLTHMRGFYWR

-310 TTGMSICGTINS
+310 TTGMSICNTLNAMVEKGT
-322 VTRQGIPYSASIS
+322 PYSASIS
-335 VTPAV
+335 VLP
-340 DSTDAIDLEAE
+340 TDPVADPIDLEAE
-351 VAKAGVDLS
+351 VAKVGIDLS
-360 KVGRHASMRVA
+360 AVGSHATVRIAV
-371 LIESELRGD
+371 IPSELKGA
-380 TSAYQR
+380 TSTFQR
-386 MSQLTG
+386 ISELTG
-392 ESVPKGYEHVVLC
+392 ETIPKGFEHAMVGEVVSL
-405 EAVGIS
+405 S
-411 DYNAVRELLGLEP
+411 DYNAARALLGMEP
-424 VSLDNGRYLMLCNMD
+424 VSLADGQYLLLCNMD
-439 NAKGFVNKALEEGFT
+439 QVEPFVNGGLEKGFSVT
-454 LDVGGVTLSPA
+454 VGDVTLTPA
-465 RTTVIDDASAVL
+465 RATVIDDASAVL
-477 QDSAGGLT
+477 QDNGLGAN
-485 PGTYVVPD
+485 PGTFVVAD
-493 DIAKSIPTEYCTII
+493 DLAASLPTYQQVIDV
-507 NIMYKGSTEEGDAAL
+507 MYAGPTEEGDAAL
-522 KGLEATLASNLDG
+522 KGLEERLSDSLGERSALTTVDTVTS
-535 RVAMVGVQTATDV
+535 V

-553 STTGLISYMAIY
+553 TTTGLISYMAIY

-584 NASDASGSYRTLSE
+584 NASDSAGSYRTLSE

-604 LVFGSLRS
+604 LIFGSLRA
-612 QVTLAFVLP
+612 QVAIAFALP
-621 LVVGMAHSLCALG
+621 LAVGLAHSLCAISVL
-634 AINELVSVLGYSDM
+634 NELVSAFGYSDALD
-648 IGNMTLG
+648 GMTLG
-655 LALFA
+655 LVLFA

>member
-34 FNTISVQGDFLRGD
+34 FNTMSVQGDFLRGD
-48 VGEMLG
+48 VGETLSQV
-54 AAGQVLDGVTVFLAV
+54 GQILDGLTVFLAV
-69 VLGFLM
+69 ILGFLM

-95 LGMRTGQVTVVLA
+95 LGMRTGQVNVVLA

-120 VGIALGALLSQVL
+120 VGIALGVLVSQVL

-141 ETTVQHFSFFFST
+141 ATTVQHFSFFFST
-154 DAFLLTLRC
+154 DAFMLTLAC

-168 VVMMVFNWL
+168 VVMMLFNWI
-177 TLRRVRLIDLMGAA
+177 TLRRVRLIDLMSSA
-191 RHNER
+191 RQNEK
-196 QFVRRVPL
+196 QFVRRLPL
-204 AIVLTV
+204 SIVLTAA
-210 TGLVL
+210 GLVL
-215 IGAAYWRLTRDG
+215 MGVAYWRLIRDG
-227 FPTSGTAESQNGFL
+227 FPMDNSMQGGFI
-241 ITTVMVVVGTFV
+241 ITTIMVAVGTFV
-253 LFYGLAG
+253 FFYGLAG
-260 ALTALLTHLRGFYWR
+260 TLTALLTHMRGFYWR

-310 TTGMSICGTINS
+310 TTGMSICNTLNAMVEKGT
-322 VTRQGIPYSASIS
+322 PYSASIS
-335 VTPAV
+335 VLP
-340 DSTDAIDLEAE
+340 TDPVADPIDLEAE
-351 VAKAGVDLS
+351 VAKVGIDLS
-360 KVGRHASMRVA
+360 AVGSHATVRIAV
-371 LIESELRGD
+371 IPSELEGA
-380 TSAYQR
+380 TSTFQR
-386 MSQLTG
+386 ISELTG
-392 ESVPKGYEHVVLC
+392 ETIPKGFEHAMVGEVVSL
-405 EAVGIS
+405 S
-411 DYNAVRELLGLEP
+411 DYNAARALLGMEP
-424 VSLDNGRYLMLCNMD
+424 VSLADGQYLLLCNMD
-439 NAKGFVNKALEEGFT
+439 QVEPFVNGGLEKGFSVT
-454 LDVGGVTLSPA
+454 VGDVTLTPA
-465 RTTVIDDASAVL
+465 RATVIDDASAVL
-477 QDSAGGLT
+477 QDNGLGAN
-485 PGTYVVPD
+485 PGTFVVAD
-493 DIAKSIPTEYCTII
+493 DLAASLPTYQQVIDV
-507 NIMYKGSTEEGDAAL
+507 MYAGPTEEGDAAL
-522 KGLEATLASNLDG
+522 KGLEERLSDSLGERSALTTVDTVTS
-535 RVAMVGVQTATDV
+535 V

-553 STTGLISYMAIY
+553 TTTGLISYMVIY

-584 NASDASGSYRTLSE
+584 NASDSAGSYRTLSE

-604 LVFGSLRS
+604 LIFGSLRA
-612 QVTLAFVLP
+612 QVAIAFALP
-621 LVVGMAHSLCALG
+621 LAVGLAHSLCAISVL
-634 AINELVSVLGYSDM
+634 NELVSAFGYSDALD
-648 IGNMTLG
+648 GMTLG
-655 LALFA
+655 LVLFA

>member
-34 FNTISVQGDFLRGD
+34 FNTMSVQGDFLRGD
-48 VGEMLG
+48 VGETLSQV
-54 AAGQVLDGVTVFLAV
+54 GQILDGLTVFLAV
-69 VLGFLM
+69 ILGFLM

-95 LGMRTGQVTVVLA
+95 LGMRTGQVNVVLA

-120 VGIALGALLSQVL
+120 VGIALGVLVSQVL

-141 ETTVQHFSFFFST
+141 ATTVQHFSFFFST
-154 DAFLLTLRC
+154 DAFMLTLAC

-168 VVMMVFNWL
+168 VVMMLFNWI
-177 TLRRVRLIDLMGAA
+177 TLLRVRLIDLMSSA
-191 RHNER
+191 RQNEK
-196 QFVRRVPL
+196 QFVRRLPL
-204 AIVLTV
+204 SIVLTAA
-210 TGLVL
+210 GLVL
-215 IGAAYWRLTRDG
+215 MGVAYWRLIRDG
-227 FPTSGTAESQNGFL
+227 FPMDNSMQGGFI
-241 ITTVMVVVGTFV
+241 ITTIMVAVGTFV
-253 LFYGLAG
+253 FFYGLAG
-260 ALTALLTHLRGFYWR
+260 TLTALLTHMRGFYWR

-310 TTGMSICGTINS
+310 TTGMSICNTLNAMVEKGT
-322 VTRQGIPYSASIS
+322 PYSASIS
-335 VTPAV
+335 VLP
-340 DSTDAIDLEAE
+340 TDPVADPIDLEAE
-351 VAKAGVDLS
+351 VAKVGIDLS
-360 KVGRHASMRVA
+360 AVGSHATVRIAV
-371 LIESELRGD
+371 IPSELEGA
-380 TSAYQR
+380 TSTFQR
-386 MSQLTG
+386 ISELTG
-392 ESVPKGYEHVVLC
+392 ETIPKGFEHAMVGEVVSL
-405 EAVGIS
+405 S
-411 DYNAVRELLGLEP
+411 DYNAARALLGMEP
-424 VSLDNGRYLMLCNMD
+424 VSLADGQYLLLCNMD
-439 NAKGFVNKALEEGFT
+439 QVEPFVNGGLEKGFSVT
-454 LDVGGVTLSPA
+454 VGDVTLTPA
-465 RTTVIDDASAVL
+465 RATVIDDASAVL
-477 QDSAGGLT
+477 QDNGLGAN
-485 PGTYVVPD
+485 PGTFVVAD
-493 DIAKSIPTEYCTII
+493 DLAASLPTYQQVIDV
-507 NIMYKGSTEEGDAAL
+507 MYAGPTEEGDAAL
-522 KGLEATLASNLDG
+522 KGLEERLSDSLGERSALTTVDTVTS
-535 RVAMVGVQTATDV
+535 V

-553 STTGLISYMAIY
+553 TTTGLISYMAIY

-584 NASDASGSYRTLSE
+584 NASDSAGSYRTLFE

-604 LVFGSLRS
+604 LIFGSLRA
-612 QVTLAFVLP
+612 QVAIAFALP
-621 LVVGMAHSLCALG
+621 LAVGLAHSLCAISVL
-634 AINELVSVLGYSDM
+634 NELVSAFGYSDALD
-648 IGNMTLG
+648 GMTLG
-655 LALFA
+655 LVLFA

>member
-34 FNTISVQGDFLRGD
+34 FNTMSVQGDFLRGD
-48 VGEMLG
+48 VGETLSQV
-54 AAGQVLDGVTVFLAV
+54 GQILDGLTVFLAV
-69 VLGFLM
+69 ILGFLM

-95 LGMRTGQVTVVLA
+95 LGMRTGQVNVVLA

-120 VGIALGALLSQVL
+120 VGIALGVLVSQVL

-141 ETTVQHFSFFFST
+141 ATTVQHFSFFFST
-154 DAFLLTLRC
+154 DAFMLTLAC

-168 VVMMVFNWL
+168 VVMMLFNWI
-177 TLRRVRLIDLMGAA
+177 TLRRVRLIDLMSSA
-191 RHNER
+191 RQNEK
-196 QFVRRVPL
+196 QFVRRLPL
-204 AIVLTV
+204 SIVLTAA
-210 TGLVL
+210 GLVL
-215 IGAAYWRLTRDG
+215 MGVAYWRLIRDG
-227 FPTSGTAESQNGFL
+227 FPMDNSMQGGFI
-241 ITTVMVVVGTFV
+241 ITTIMVAVGTVVF
-253 LFYGLAG
+253 FYGLAG
-260 ALTALLTHLRGFYWR
+260 TLTALLTHMRGFYWR

-310 TTGMSICGTINS
+310 TTGMSICNTLNAMVEKGT
-322 VTRQGIPYSASIS
+322 PYSASIS
-335 VTPAV
+335 VLP
-340 DSTDAIDLEAE
+340 TDPVADPIDLEAE
-351 VAKAGVDLS
+351 VAKVGIDLS
-360 KVGRHASMRVA
+360 AVGSHATVRIAV
-371 LIESELRGD
+371 IPSELEGA
-380 TSAYQR
+380 TSTFQR
-386 MSQLTG
+386 ISELTG
-392 ESVPKGYEHVVLC
+392 ETIPKGFEHAMVGEVVSL
-405 EAVGIS
+405 S
-411 DYNAVRELLGLEP
+411 DYNAARALLGMEP
-424 VSLDNGRYLMLCNMD
+424 VSLADGQYLLLCNMD
-439 NAKGFVNKALEEGFT
+439 QVEPFVNGGLEKGFSVT
-454 LDVGGVTLSPA
+454 VGDVTLTPA
-465 RTTVIDDASAVL
+465 RATVIDDASAVL
-477 QDSAGGLT
+477 QDNGLGAN
-485 PGTYVVPD
+485 PGTFVVAD
-493 DIAKSIPTEYCTII
+493 DLAASLPTYQQVIDV
-507 NIMYKGSTEEGDAAL
+507 MYAGPTEEGDAAL
-522 KGLEATLASNLDG
+522 KGLEERLSDSLGERSALTTVDTVTS
-535 RVAMVGVQTATDV
+535 V

-553 STTGLISYMAIY
+553 TTTGLISYMAIY

-584 NASDASGSYRTLSE
+584 NASDSAGSYRTLSE

-604 LVFGSLRS
+604 LIFGSLRA
-612 QVTLAFVLP
+612 QVAIAFALP
-621 LVVGMAHSLCALG
+621 LAVGLAHSLCAISVL
-634 AINELVSVLGYSDM
+634 NELVSAFGYSDALD
-648 IGNMTLG
+648 GMTLG
-655 LALFA
+655 LVLFA

>member
-34 FNTISVQGDFLRGD
+34 FNTMSVQGDFLRGD
-48 VGEMLG
+48 VGETLSQV
-54 AAGQVLDGVTVFLAV
+54 GQILDGLTVFLAV
-69 VLGFLM
+69 ILGFLM

-95 LGMRTGQVTVVLA
+95 LGMRTGQVNVVLA

-120 VGIALGALLSQVL
+120 VGIALGVLVSQVL

-141 ETTVQHFSFFFST
+141 ATTVQHFSFFFST
-154 DAFLLTLRC
+154 DAFMLTLAC

-168 VVMMVFNWL
+168 VVMMLFNWI
-177 TLRRVRLIDLMGAA
+177 TLLRVRLIDLMSSA
-191 RHNER
+191 RQNEK
-196 QFVRRVPL
+196 QFVRRLPL
-204 AIVLTV
+204 SIVLTAA
-210 TGLVL
+210 GLVL
-215 IGAAYWRLTRDG
+215 MGVAYWRLIRDG
-227 FPTSGTAESQNGFL
+227 FPMDNSMQGGFI
-241 ITTVMVVVGTFV
+241 ITTIMVAVGTFV
-253 LFYGLAG
+253 FFYGLAG
-260 ALTALLTHLRGFYWR
+260 TLTALLTHMRGFYWR

-310 TTGMSICGTINS
+310 TTGMSICNTLNAMVEKGT
-322 VTRQGIPYSASIS
+322 PYSASIS
-335 VTPAV
+335 VLP
-340 DSTDAIDLEAE
+340 TDPVADPIDLEAE
-351 VAKAGVDLS
+351 VAKVGIDLS
-360 KVGRHASMRVA
+360 AVGSHATVRIAV
-371 LIESELRGD
+371 IPSELEGA
-380 TSAYQR
+380 TSTFQR
-386 MSQLTG
+386 ISELTG
-392 ESVPKGYEHVVLC
+392 ETIPKGFEHAMVGEVVSL
-405 EAVGIS
+405 S
-411 DYNAVRELLGLEP
+411 DYNAARALLGMEP
-424 VSLDNGRYLMLCNMD
+424 VSLADGQYLLLCNMD
-439 NAKGFVNKALEEGFT
+439 QVEPFVNGGLEKGFSVT
-454 LDVGGVTLSPA
+454 VGDVTLTPA
-465 RTTVIDDASAVL
+465 RATVIDDASAVL
-477 QDSAGGLT
+477 QDNGLGAN
-485 PGTYVVPD
+485 PGTFVVAD
-493 DIAKSIPTEYCTII
+493 DLAASLPTYQQVIEV
-507 NIMYKGSTEEGDAAL
+507 MYAGPTEEGDAAL
-522 KGLEATLASNLDG
+522 KGLEERLSDSLGERSALTTVDTVTS
-535 RVAMVGVQTATDV
+535 V

-553 STTGLISYMAIY
+553 TTTGLISYMAIY

-584 NASDASGSYRTLSE
+584 NASDSAGSYRTLSE

-604 LVFGSLRS
+604 LIFGSLRA
-612 QVTLAFVLP
+612 QVAIAFALP
-621 LVVGMAHSLCALG
+621 LAVGLAHSLCAISVL
-634 AINELVSVLGYSDM
+634 NELVSAFGYSDALD
-648 IGNMTLG
+648 GMTLG
-655 LALFA
+655 LVLFA

>member
-6 AFGNMRKLLHD
+6 AIGNMRKLLHD

-34 FNTISVQGDFLRGD
+34 FNTMSVQGDFLRGD
-48 VGEMLG
+48 VGETLSQV
-54 AAGQVLDGVTVFLAV
+54 GQILDGLTVFLAV
-69 VLGFLM
+69 ILGFLM

-95 LGMRTGQVTVVLA
+95 LGMRTGQVNVVLA

-120 VGIALGALLSQVL
+120 VGIALGVLVSQVL

-141 ETTVQHFSFFFST
+141 ATTVQHFSFFFST
-154 DAFLLTLRC
+154 DAFMLTLAC

-168 VVMMVFNWL
+168 VVMMLFNWI
-177 TLRRVRLIDLMGAA
+177 TLRRVRLIDLMSSA
-191 RHNER
+191 RQNEK
-196 QFVRRVPL
+196 QFVRRLPL
-204 AIVLTV
+204 SIVLTAA
-210 TGLVL
+210 GLVL
-215 IGAAYWRLTRDG
+215 MGVAYWRLIRDG
-227 FPTSGTAESQNGFL
+227 FPMDNSMQGGFI
-241 ITTVMVVVGTFV
+241 ITTIMVAVGTFV
-253 LFYGLAG
+253 FFYGLAG
-260 ALTALLTHLRGFYWR
+260 TLTALLTHMRGFYWR

-310 TTGMSICGTINS
+310 TTGMSICNTLNAMAEKGT
-322 VTRQGIPYSASIS
+322 PYSASIS
-335 VTPAV
+335 VLP
-340 DSTDAIDLEAE
+340 TDPVADPIDLEAE
-351 VAKAGVDLS
+351 VEKAGVDLPA
-360 KVGRHASMRVA
+360 VGSHATVRIAV
-371 LIESELRGD
+371 IPSELEGA
-380 TSAYQR
+380 TSTFQR
-386 MSQLTG
+386 ISELTG
-392 ESVPKGYEHVVLC
+392 ETIPKGFEHAMVGEVVSL
-405 EAVGIS
+405 S
-411 DYNAVRELLGLEP
+411 DYNAARALLGMEP
-424 VSLDNGRYLMLCNMD
+424 VSLADGQYLLLCNMD
-439 NAKGFVNKALEEGFT
+439 QVEPFVNGGLEKGFAITVGDAT
-454 LDVGGVTLSPA
+454 LTPA
-465 RTTVIDDASAVL
+465 RATVIDDASAVL
-477 QDSAGGLT
+477 QDTGVGSN
-485 PGTYVVPD
+485 PGTFVVAD
-493 DIAKSIPTEYCTII
+493 SVAAGLPTYQSVID
-507 NIMYKGSTEEGDAAL
+507 IMYAGSTEQGDAAL
-522 KGLEATLASNLDG
+522 KGLEERLDDSLG
-535 RVAMVGVQTATDV
+535 ERSALTTVDTVTSV

-553 STTGLISYMAIY
+553 TTTGLISYMAIY

-604 LVFGSLRS
+604 LIFGSLRA
-612 QVTLAFVLP
+612 QVAIAFVLP
-621 LVVGMAHSLCALG
+621 LAVGLSHSLCA
-634 AINELVSVLGYSDM
+634 ISVVNELVSAFGYSDALD
-648 IGNMTLG
+648 GMTLG
-655 LALFA
+655 LVLFA

>member
-34 FNTISVQGDFLRGD
+34 FNTMSVQGDFLRGD
-48 VGEMLG
+48 VGETLSQV
-54 AAGQVLDGVTVFLAV
+54 GQILDGLTVFLAV
-69 VLGFLM
+69 ILGFLM

-95 LGMRTGQVTVVLA
+95 LGMRTGQVNVVLA

-120 VGIALGALLSQVL
+120 VGIALGVLVSQVL

-141 ETTVQHFSFFFST
+141 ATTVQHFSFFFST
-154 DAFLLTLRC
+154 DAFMLTLAC

-168 VVMMVFNWL
+168 VVMMLFNWI
-177 TLRRVRLIDLMGAA
+177 TLRRVRLIDLMSSA
-191 RHNER
+191 RQNAK
-196 QFVRRVPL
+196 QFVRRLPL
-204 AIVLTV
+204 SIVLTAA
-210 TGLVL
+210 GLVL
-215 IGAAYWRLTRDG
+215 MGVAYWRLIRDG
-227 FPTSGTAESQNGFL
+227 FPMDNSMQGGFI
-241 ITTVMVVVGTFV
+241 ITTIMVAVGTFV
-253 LFYGLAG
+253 FFYGLAG
-260 ALTALLTHLRGFYWR
+260 TLTALLTHMRGFYWR

-310 TTGMSICGTINS
+310 TTGMSICNTLNAMVEKGT
-322 VTRQGIPYSASIS
+322 PYSASIS
-335 VTPAV
+335 VLP
-340 DSTDAIDLEAE
+340 TDPVADPIDLEAE
-351 VAKAGVDLS
+351 VAKVGIDLS
-360 KVGRHASMRVA
+360 AVGSHATVRIAV
-371 LIESELRGD
+371 IPSELEGA
-380 TSAYQR
+380 TSTFQR
-386 MSQLTG
+386 ISELTG
-392 ESVPKGYEHVVLC
+392 ETIPKGFEHAMVGEVVSL
-405 EAVGIS
+405 S
-411 DYNAVRELLGLEP
+411 DYNAARALLGMEP
-424 VSLDNGRYLMLCNMD
+424 VSLADGQYLLLCNMD
-439 NAKGFVNKALEEGFT
+439 QVEPFVNGGLEKGFSVT
-454 LDVGGVTLSPA
+454 VGDVTLTPA
-465 RTTVIDDASAVL
+465 RATVIDDASAVL
-477 QDSAGGLT
+477 QDNGLGAN
-485 PGTYVVPD
+485 PGTFVVAD
-493 DIAKSIPTEYCTII
+493 DLAASLPTYQQVIDV
-507 NIMYKGSTEEGDAAL
+507 MYAGPTEEGDAAL
-522 KGLEATLASNLDG
+522 KGLEERLSDSLGERSALTTVDTVTS
-535 RVAMVGVQTATDV
+535 V

-553 STTGLISYMAIY
+553 TTTGLISYMAIY

-584 NASDASGSYRTLSE
+584 NASDSAGSYRTLSE

-604 LVFGSLRS
+604 LIFGSLRA
-612 QVTLAFVLP
+612 QVAIAFALP
-621 LVVGMAHSLCALG
+621 LAVGLAHSLCAISVL
-634 AINELVSVLGYSDM
+634 NELVSAFGYSDALD
-648 IGNMTLG
+648 GMTLG
-655 LALFA
+655 LVLFA

>member
-48 VGEMLG
+48 VGETLRQV
-54 AAGQVLDGVTVFLAV
+54 GQILDGVTVFLAV

-95 LGMRTGQVTVVLA
+95 LGMRTGQVNAVLA

-168 VVMMVFNWL
+168 VVMMAFNWL
-177 TLRRVRLIDLMGAA
+177 TLRRVKLIDLMSSA
-191 RHNER
+191 RQNEK
-196 QFVRRVPL
+196 QFVRRLPL
-204 AIVLTV
+204 SIVLTAA
-210 TGLVL
+210 GLVL
-215 IGAAYWRLTRDG
+215 MGVAYWRLIRDG
-227 FPTSGTAESQNGFL
+227 FPMDNSMQGGFI
-241 ITTVMVVVGTFV
+241 ITTVMVAVGTFV
-253 LFYGLAG
+253 FFYGLAG
-260 ALTALLTHLRGFYWR
+260 TLTALLTHMRGFYWR

-310 TTGMSICGTINS
+310 TTGMSICNTLNAMAEKGT
-322 VTRQGIPYSASIS
+322 PYSASIS
-335 VTPAV
+335 VLP
-340 DSTDAIDLEAE
+340 TDPVADPIDLEAE
-351 VAKAGVDLS
+351 VAKVGVDLS
-360 KVGRHASMRVA
+360 AVGSHATVRIAVVP
-371 LIESELRGD
+371 SELEGD
-380 TSAYQR
+380 TSTLQR
-386 MSQLTG
+386 ISELTG
-392 ESVPKGYEHVVLC
+392 ETIPKGFEHAMVGEVVSL
-405 EAVGIS
+405 S
-411 DYNAVRELLGLEP
+411 DYNAARALLGMEP
-424 VSLDNGRYLMLCNMD
+424 VSLDEGHYLLLCNMD
-439 NAKGFVNKALEEGFT
+439 QVEPFVNGGLEKGFSVTVGAAT
-454 LDVGGVTLSPA
+454 LTPA

-477 QDSAGGLT
+477 QDNGLGAN
-485 PGTYVVPD
+485 PGTFVVAD
-493 DIAKSIPTEYCTII
+493 DLAASLPTYQQVVDV
-507 NIMYKGSTEEGDAAL
+507 MYAGPTEEGDAAL
-522 KGLEATLASNLDG
+522 KGLEERLGDSLGERSALTTVDTVTS
-535 RVAMVGVQTATDV
+535 V

-553 STTGLISYMAIY
+553 TTTGLISYMAIY

-584 NASDASGSYRTLSE
+584 NASDSAGSYRTLSE

-604 LVFGSLRS
+604 LIFGSLRA
-612 QVTLAFVLP
+612 QVAIAFVLP
-621 LVVGMAHSLCALG
+621 LAVGLSHSLCA
-634 AINELVSVLGYSDM
+634 ISVVNELVSAFGYSDALD
-648 IGNMTLG
+648 GMTLG
-655 LALFA
+655 LVLFA

>member
-34 FNTISVQGDFLRGD
+34 FNTMSVQGDFLRGD
-48 VGEMLG
+48 VGETLSQV
-54 AAGQVLDGVTVFLAV
+54 GQILDGLTVFLAV
-69 VLGFLM
+69 ILGFLM

-95 LGMRTGQVTVVLA
+95 LGMRTGQVNVVLA

-120 VGIALGALLSQVL
+120 VGIALGVLVSQVL

-141 ETTVQHFSFFFST
+141 ATTVQHFSFFFST
-154 DAFLLTLRC
+154 DAFMLTLAC

-168 VVMMVFNWL
+168 VVMMLFNWI
-177 TLRRVRLIDLMGAA
+177 TLRRVRLIDLMSSA
-191 RHNER
+191 RQNEK
-196 QFVRRVPL
+196 QFVRRLPL
-204 AIVLTV
+204 SIVLTAA
-210 TGLVL
+210 GLVL
-215 IGAAYWRLTRDG
+215 MGVAYWRLIRDG
-227 FPTSGTAESQNGFL
+227 FPMDNSMQGGFI
-241 ITTVMVVVGTFV
+241 ITTIMVAVGTFV
-253 LFYGLAG
+253 FFYGLAG
-260 ALTALLTHLRGFYWR
+260 TLTALLTHMRGFYWR

-310 TTGMSICGTINS
+310 TTGMSICNTLNAMVEKGT
-322 VTRQGIPYSASIS
+322 PYSASIS
-335 VTPAV
+335 VLP
-340 DSTDAIDLEAE
+340 TDPVADPIDLEAE
-351 VAKAGVDLS
+351 VAKVGIDLS
-360 KVGRHASMRVA
+360 AVGSHATVRIAV
-371 LIESELRGD
+371 IPSELEGA
-380 TSAYQR
+380 TSTFQR
-386 MSQLTG
+386 ISELTG
-392 ESVPKGYEHVVLC
+392 ETIPKGFEHAMVGEVVSL
-405 EAVGIS
+405 S
-411 DYNAVRELLGLEP
+411 DYNAARALLGMEP
-424 VSLDNGRYLMLCNMD
+424 VSLADGQYLLLCNMD
-439 NAKGFVNKALEEGFT
+439 QVEPFVNGGLEKGFSVT
-454 LDVGGVTLSPA
+454 VGDVTLTPA
-465 RTTVIDDASAVL
+465 RATVIDDASAVL
-477 QDSAGGLT
+477 QDNGLGAN
-485 PGTYVVPD
+485 PGTFVVAD
-493 DIAKSIPTEYCTII
+493 DLAASLPTYQQVIHV
-507 NIMYKGSTEEGDAAL
+507 MYAGPTEEGDAAL
-522 KGLEATLASNLDG
+522 KGLEERLSDSLGERSALTTVDTVTS
-535 RVAMVGVQTATDV
+535 V

-553 STTGLISYMAIY
+553 TTTGLISYMAIY

-584 NASDASGSYRTLSE
+584 NASDSAGSYRTLSE

-604 LVFGSLRS
+604 LIFGSLRA
-612 QVTLAFVLP
+612 QVAIAFALP
-621 LVVGMAHSLCALG
+621 LAVGLAHSLCAISVL
-634 AINELVSVLGYSDM
+634 NELVSAFGYSDALD
-648 IGNMTLG
+648 GMTLG
-655 LALFA
+655 LVLFA